1 MSLFGALKTGVTGL
15 TAQSSAM
22 SIISDNIANVNT
34 VGYKAGS
41 ASFSTLVTKQTS
53 STAYSSG
60 GVQCR
65 NRTGIDAQG
74 LLSGTTRSTDL
85 GISGNGFFVTT
96 TTSNPGA
103 EDLYSYTRAGSFEVD
118 ENGYLR
124 NANGAYL
131 QAWPLQAYDGSE
143 NASLVK
149 IGENMYMKAYSD
161 ETGSTV
167 YVNDNVIDST
177 NMKSINLNTI
187 GGTAQE
193 TQNIRFGANLPSDAP
208 VFNPAKPEE
217 GGRYSSAV
225 LVYDSLGNSHNVTMT
240 FTKVES
246 GAWSIDLEMPSG
258 AATLVTYSQS
268 EIVNDATPDVYSARA
283 QLEFTSIPTNHS
295 TIAMETNGTNYVFE
309 FTTDGT
315 TTYSPKANEK
325 VIAVDLS
332 SGVVTTADAVDKFS
346 KAIQANMP
354 GAARF
359 TVSSDGKSIQVE
371 QSNSGASV
379 KFNAGKCKA
388 VLQSIANP
396 DPVTNIATGEFELP
410 EIDWDI
416 KNTARVDFIGNKP
429 NDYLNKS
436 VTIGTNTYKFSNKD
450 AATSEGVVTVNISS
464 AIDRKTGTVNTVKLV
479 QLLKAKINDNE
490 PDYTRY
496 VASGSTLEI
505 NPTSTGANILVNS
518 GNSASVTFQNTNLA
532 AYVGQTIEIGDR
544 TNKLTETYEF
554 VDDPAMVSGTML
566 ANGNIAVNISGLT
579 EKDTTDA
586 LPIAVMNELYQTI
599 QTYYKNNSSI
609 ADLSNY
615 FQVSGATLVSTGDYL
630 IVDGNDTTVK
640 ANQATLDLSTF
651 NKFKDYDGHGVVIK
665 DVTYR
670 FTKFGETVAS
680 PLVTVDITDA
690 IESQIVTFKAN
701 PAANKTIVINGTTY
715 EFVNAGGTAT
725 GTNTAVEI
733 QGTLLATIEKLRDAA
748 GLPANSVAQDG
759 TDVKITLSDGDVTA
773 IDVKDIGTL
782 DETVNAV
789 KAMALL
795 GEMSGHSDAVN
806 GATMTLNC
814 YADAV
819 TFTTQPNDGTS
830 LNLNGTT
837 YTFKTTPGAA
847 HEVKI
852 VAGDIEQTLK
862 NLCAAAGLSTD
873 LVVQDGANWT
883 IKIDDT
889 VTSVSV
895 DTSGAT
901 VPQPFDT
908 NGVGKVS
915 NRKIVNQGFIATENT
930 EGVGGSLSIVG
941 KNNGKQ
947 INQPENTGLLAIT
960 NTFSFNNVDG
970 AQNGSKIAGVRF
982 NADGTPKEINMG
994 NVAIEW
1000 ANGAKDMTGN
1010 YYESSQINLYIGDTN
1025 TANGLTQ
1032 LAGKYTTNYTTQDGA
1047 KYGSYTGVSVSENGV
1062 VTAIFDNGETRA
1074 IAQIPIATFVD
1085 ANSLEA
1091 LTGNIWIETTASGN
1105 ATLRTAGE
1113 GGAGK
1118 ISASSLEDSTVD
1130 IASEFTDMITTQRA
1144 YSAASKIITTAD
1156 SMLEELLTIKR

>member
-85 GISGNGFFVTT
+85 AISGNGFFVTT

-416 KNTARVDFIGNKP
+416 KNTARVDFVSQKP
-429 NDYLNKS
+429 EDYLNKS
-436 VTIGTNTYKFSNKD
+436 VTIGSNTYNFSDTD
-450 AATSEGVVTVNISS
+450 AAKTEGVVTVNISS
-464 AIDRKTGTVNTVKLV
+464 AIDRRTGTVDTVKLV

-518 GNSASVTFQNTNLA
+518 GNSTSVTFRNTNLA
-532 AYVGQTIEIGDR
+532 AYVGQTIRIGDKA
-544 TNKLTETYEF
+544 NNLDKEF
-554 VDDPAMVSGTML
+554 EFTDNAGIVSGTML
-566 ANGNIAVNISGLT
+566 ANGNIAVNIADLK

-586 LPIAVMNELYQTI
+586 LPIAVMNALYQTI
-599 QTYYKNNSSI
+599 QTYYEKHDSI
-609 ADLSNY
+609 ENLSNY
-615 FQVSGATLVSTGDYL
+615 FQVSGSTLVSTGDFL
-630 IVDGNDTTVK
+630 ATTANTHTTVNVNK
-640 ANQATLDLSTF
+640 QTLTFTGTDAANFVGSTVGYDGKTYTF
-651 NKFKDYDGHGVVIK
+651 SKFKKTTGTQI
-665 DVTYR
+665 
-670 FTKFGETVAS
+670 
-680 PLVTVDITDA
+680 DITDA
-690 IESQIVTFKAN
+690 IQSQKLKFGTN
-701 PAANKTIVINGTTY
+701 PADGNSITI
-715 EFVNAGGTAT
+715 
-725 GTNTAVEI
+725 
-733 QGTLLATIEKLRDAA
+733 
-748 GLPANSVAQDG
+748 DG
-759 TDVKITLSDGDVTA
+759 K
-773 IDVKDIGTL
+773 
-782 DETVNAV
+782 
-789 KAMALL
+789 
-795 GEMSGHSDAVN
+795 
-806 GATMTLNC
+806 
-814 YADAV
+814 
-819 TFTTQPNDGTS
+819 
-830 LNLNGTT
+830 T
-837 YTFKTTPGAA
+837 YTFKTTPAAANDVQIGADA
-847 HEVKI
+847 KT
-852 VAGDIEQTLK
+852 TLA
-862 NLCAAAGLSTD
+862 NLCAAAGL
-873 LVVQDGANWT
+873 VAGAGVS
-883 IKIDDT
+883 IIDDT
-889 VTSVSV
+889 LTLSNGKIVEINTG
-895 DTSGAT
+895 TSGAT
-901 VPQPFDT
+901 LTELVSAEGVMTLFAEAIGKTEYQQGATLTLTKYGANPFDAAT
-908 NGVGKVS
+908 GAAAMGGVTTVAEDMISSKSTDG
-915 NRKIVNQGFIATENT
+915 IGA
-930 EGVGGSLSIVG
+930 GLSVVG

-947 INQPENTGLLAIT
+947 VNQPENTGLLVLT

-1047 KYGSYTGVSVSENGV
+1047 KYGSYTGVSVSENGI

>member
-34 VGYKAGS
+34 NGYKAGS

-167 YVNDNVIDST
+167 YVNDNVIDSK
-177 NMKSINLNTI
+177 NLKSINLNTI

-208 VFNPAKPEE
+208 VYDPAKPED

-268 EIVNDATPDVYSARA
+268 EVVNDATPDVYSARA
-283 QLEFTSIPTNHS
+283 QLEFTAIPTNHS

-359 TVSSDGKSIQVE
+359 SVSSDGQSIQVE
-371 QSNSGASV
+371 QSNSGAAV

-396 DPVTNIATGEFELP
+396 DPETNIATGEFELP

-416 KNTARVDFIGNKP
+416 KNTARVDFVSQKP
-429 NDYLNKS
+429 ADYLNKS
-436 VTIGTNTYKFSNKD
+436 VTIGTNTYKFSDTD
-450 AATSEGVVTVNISS
+450 AAKSEGVVTVNISS

-532 AYVGQTIEIGDR
+532 AYVGQTVEIGDR
-544 TNKLTETYEF
+544 RNNLTEKYEF
-554 VDDPAMVSGTML
+554 VDDAAMVSGTML
-566 ANGNIAVNISGLT
+566 ASGNIAVNIADLK
-579 EKDTTDA
+579 EKDLTDA
-586 LPIAVMNELYQTI
+586 LPIAVMNELYQTVR
-599 QTYYKNNSSI
+599 TYYKNNPSI
-609 ADLSNY
+609 ENLSNY
-615 FQVSGATLVSTGDYL
+615 FQVSGATLVSSGDFL
-630 IVDGNDTTVK
+630 IVDGNDTTVN
-640 ANQATLDLSTF
+640 ANQATFSLVGN
-651 NKFKDYDGHGVVIK
+651 NKWTAYDGHGVNIN
-665 DVTYR
+665 DTAYY
-670 FTKFGETVAS
+670 FTKFGATSATG
-680 PLVTVDITDA
+680 VTVDITDA
-690 IESQIVTFKAN
+690 IESQIVTFNAT
-701 PAANKTIVINGTTY
+701 PTAGKTIAINGTTY

-759 TDVKITLSDGDVTA
+759 ANVKITLSDGDVTS
-773 IDVKDIGTL
+773 IDVKDSGGAL

-806 GATMTLNC
+806 GATMTLAR
-814 YADAV
+814 YA
-819 TFTTQPNDGTS
+819 
-830 LNLNGTT
+830 
-837 YTFKTTPGAA
+837 
-847 HEVKI
+847 
-852 VAGDIEQTLK
+852 
-862 NLCAAAGLSTD
+862 
-873 LVVQDGANWT
+873 
-883 IKIDDT
+883 
-889 VTSVSV
+889 
-895 DTSGAT
+895 GAT
-901 VPQPFDT
+901 NAKPFT
-908 NGVGKVS
+908 GLGVGTIGNERTVQQ
-915 NRKIVNQGFIATENT
+915 NFIATEKT
-930 EGVGGSLSIVG
+930 EGVGTGLSVVG

-947 INQPENTGLLAIT
+947 INQPEDSGLLALT

-970 AQNGSKIAGVRF
+970 AQSGSKIAGVRF

-1047 KYGSYTGVSVSENGV
+1047 KYGSYTGVSVSEDGI

-1105 ATLRTAGE
+1105 ATLRTAGD
-1113 GGAGK
+1113 GGAGT
-1118 ISASSLEDSTVD
+1118 IAASSLEDSTVD

>member
-416 KNTARVDFIGNKP
+416 KNTARVDFVSQKP
-429 NDYLNKS
+429 EDYLNKS
-436 VTIGTNTYKFSNKD
+436 VTIGSNTYNFSDTD
-450 AATSEGVVTVNISS
+450 AAKTEGIVTVNISS
-464 AIDRKTGTVNTVKLV
+464 AIDRRTGTVDTVKLV

-518 GNSASVTFQNTNLA
+518 GNSTSVTFRNTNLA
-532 AYVGQTIEIGDR
+532 AYVGQTIRIGDKA
-544 TNKLTETYEF
+544 NNLDKEF
-554 VDDPAMVSGTML
+554 EFTDNAGIVSGTML
-566 ANGNIAVNISGLT
+566 ANGNIAVNIADLT

-586 LPIAVMNELYQTI
+586 LPIAVMNALYQTI
-599 QTYYKNNSSI
+599 QTYYEKHDSI
-609 ADLSNY
+609 ENLSNY
-615 FQVSGATLVSTGDYL
+615 FQVSGSTLVSTGDFL
-630 IVDGNDTTVK
+630 ATTANTDTTVNVNQQTLTFTGTDA
-640 ANQATLDLSTF
+640 ANFVGSTVGYDGKNYTF
-651 NKFKDYDGHGVVIK
+651 SKFKKTTGTQI
-665 DVTYR
+665 
-670 FTKFGETVAS
+670 
-680 PLVTVDITDA
+680 DITDA
-690 IESQIVTFKAN
+690 IQSQKLKFGAN
-701 PAANKTIVINGTTY
+701 PT
-715 EFVNAGGTAT
+715 
-725 GTNTAVEI
+725 
-733 QGTLLATIEKLRDAA
+733 
-748 GLPANSVAQDG
+748 DG
-759 TDVKITLSDGDVTA
+759 QKITIDG
-773 IDVKDIGTL
+773 K
-782 DETVNAV
+782 
-789 KAMALL
+789 
-795 GEMSGHSDAVN
+795 
-806 GATMTLNC
+806 
-814 YADAV
+814 
-819 TFTTQPNDGTS
+819 
-830 LNLNGTT
+830 T
-837 YTFKTTPGAA
+837 YTFKTTPAA
-847 HEVKI
+847 ANDVQIRADAKT
-852 VAGDIEQTLK
+852 TLA
-862 NLCAAAGLSTD
+862 NLCAAAGL
-873 LVVQDGANWT
+873 VAGAGVS
-883 IKIDDT
+883 IIDDT
-889 VTSVSV
+889 LTLSNGKIVEINTG
-895 DTSGAT
+895 TSGAT
-901 VPQPFDT
+901 LTELVSAEGVMTLFAEAIGKTEYQQGATLTLTKYGANPFDAAT
-908 NGVGKVS
+908 GAAAMGGVTTVAEDMISSKSTDG
-915 NRKIVNQGFIATENT
+915 IGA
-930 EGVGGSLSIVG
+930 GLSVVG

-947 INQPENTGLLAIT
+947 VNQPENTGLLVLT

>member
-85 GISGNGFFVTT
+85 AISGNGFFVTT

-416 KNTARVDFIGNKP
+416 KNTARVDFVSQKP
-429 NDYLNKS
+429 EDYLDKS
-436 VTIGTNTYKFSNKD
+436 VTIGSNTYYFSDTD
-450 AATSEGVVTVNISS
+450 AAKTEGIVTVNISS
-464 AIDRKTGTVNTVKLV
+464 AIDRRTGTVDTVKLV

-518 GNSASVTFQNTNLA
+518 GNSTSVTFRNTNLA
-532 AYVGQTIEIGDR
+532 AYVGQTIRIGDKA
-544 TNKLTETYEF
+544 NNLDKEF
-554 VDDPAMVSGTML
+554 EFTDNAGIVSGTML
-566 ANGNIAVNISGLT
+566 ANGNIAVNIADLT

-586 LPIAVMNELYQTI
+586 LPIAVMNALYQTI
-599 QTYYKNNSSI
+599 QTYYEKHDSI
-609 ADLSNY
+609 ENLSNY
-615 FQVSGATLVSTGDYL
+615 FQVSGSTLVSTGDFLATTANTDKNVNVNQQTLTFTGTDAANFVGSTVGY
-630 IVDGNDTTVK
+630 DGK
-640 ANQATLDLSTF
+640 KYTF
-651 NKFKDYDGHGVVIK
+651 SKFKKTTGTQI
-665 DVTYR
+665 
-670 FTKFGETVAS
+670 
-680 PLVTVDITDA
+680 DITDV
-690 IESQIVTFKAN
+690 IQSQKLKFGAN
-701 PAANKTIVINGTTY
+701 PADGNSITI
-715 EFVNAGGTAT
+715 
-725 GTNTAVEI
+725 
-733 QGTLLATIEKLRDAA
+733 
-748 GLPANSVAQDG
+748 DG
-759 TDVKITLSDGDVTA
+759 K
-773 IDVKDIGTL
+773 
-782 DETVNAV
+782 
-789 KAMALL
+789 
-795 GEMSGHSDAVN
+795 
-806 GATMTLNC
+806 
-814 YADAV
+814 
-819 TFTTQPNDGTS
+819 
-830 LNLNGTT
+830 T
-837 YTFKTTPGAA
+837 YTFKTTPAA
-847 HEVKI
+847 ANDVKI
-852 VAGDIEQTLK
+852 GGNEKETMA
-862 NLCAAAGLSTD
+862 NLCAAAGL
-873 LVVQDGANWT
+873 VAGAGVS
-883 IKIDDT
+883 IIDDT
-889 VTSVSV
+889 LTLSNGKIVEINTG
-895 DTSGAT
+895 TSGAT
-901 VPQPFDT
+901 LTELVSAEGVMTLFAEAIGKTEYQQGATLTLTKYGANPFDRANT
-908 NGVGKVS
+908 TGAADAGGVTTVAEEMISSK
-915 NRKIVNQGFIATENT
+915 NT
-930 EGVGGSLSIVG
+930 DGIGAGLSVVG

-947 INQPENTGLLAIT
+947 VNQPENTGLLVLT

-1047 KYGSYTGVSVSENGV
+1047 KYGSYTGVSVSENGI

>member
-118 ENGYLR
+118 KNGYLR

-416 KNTARVDFIGNKP
+416 KNTARVDFVSQKP
-429 NDYLNKS
+429 EDYLNKS
-436 VTIGTNTYKFSNKD
+436 VTIGSNTYNFSDTD
-450 AATSEGVVTVNISS
+450 AAKTEGIVTVNISS
-464 AIDRKTGTVNTVKLV
+464 AIDRRTGTVDTVKLV

-518 GNSASVTFQNTNLA
+518 GNSTSVTFRNTNLA
-532 AYVGQTIEIGDR
+532 AYVGQTIRIGDKA
-544 TNKLTETYEF
+544 NKLDKEF
-554 VDDPAMVSGTML
+554 EFTDNAGIVSGTML
-566 ANGNIAVNISGLT
+566 ANGNIAVNIADLT

-586 LPIAVMNELYQTI
+586 LPIAVMNALYQTI
-599 QTYYKNNSSI
+599 QTYYEKHDSI
-609 ADLSNY
+609 ENLSNY
-615 FQVSGATLVSTGDYL
+615 FQVSGSTLVSTGDFLATTANTDKTVNVNKQTLTFTGTDAANFVGSTVGY
-630 IVDGNDTTVK
+630 DGKTYTFSK
-640 ANQATLDLSTF
+640 F
-651 NKFKDYDGHGVVIK
+651 NKTTGTQI
-665 DVTYR
+665 
-670 FTKFGETVAS
+670 
-680 PLVTVDITDA
+680 DITDA
-690 IESQIVTFKAN
+690 IQSQKLKFGAN
-701 PAANKTIVINGTTY
+701 PADGNSITI
-715 EFVNAGGTAT
+715 
-725 GTNTAVEI
+725 
-733 QGTLLATIEKLRDAA
+733 
-748 GLPANSVAQDG
+748 DG
-759 TDVKITLSDGDVTA
+759 K
-773 IDVKDIGTL
+773 
-782 DETVNAV
+782 
-789 KAMALL
+789 
-795 GEMSGHSDAVN
+795 
-806 GATMTLNC
+806 
-814 YADAV
+814 
-819 TFTTQPNDGTS
+819 
-830 LNLNGTT
+830 T
-837 YTFKTTPGAA
+837 YTFKTTPAAANDVQIGADA
-847 HEVKI
+847 KT
-852 VAGDIEQTLK
+852 TLA
-862 NLCAAAGLSTD
+862 NLCAAAGL
-873 LVVQDGANWT
+873 VAGAGVS
-883 IKIDDT
+883 IIDDT
-889 VTSVSV
+889 LTLSNGKIVEINTG
-895 DTSGAT
+895 TSGAT
-901 VPQPFDT
+901 LTELVSAEGVMTLFAEAIGKTEYQKGATLTLTKYGANPFDAAT
-908 NGVGKVS
+908 GAAAMGGVTTVAEDMISSKSTDG
-915 NRKIVNQGFIATENT
+915 IGA
-930 EGVGGSLSIVG
+930 GLSVVG

-947 INQPENTGLLAIT
+947 VNQPENTGLLVLT

>member
-85 GISGNGFFVTT
+85 AISGNGFFVTT

-131 QAWPLQAYDGSE
+131 QAWPLQAFDGSE

-167 YVNDNVIDST
+167 YVNDNVIDSK

-193 TQNIRFGANLPSDAP
+193 TKNIRFGANLPSDAP
-208 VFNPAKPEE
+208 VYDPAKPEE

-268 EIVNDATPDVYSARA
+268 EVVNDATPDVYSARA

-325 VIAVDLS
+325 VIAVDIS
-332 SGVVTTADAVDKFS
+332 SGVVTTADAVDKFN

-354 GAARF
+354 SAARF

-371 QSNSGASV
+371 QSNSGAAV

-396 DPVTNIATGEFELP
+396 DPETNIATGIFELP

-416 KNTARVDFIGNKP
+416 KNTARVDFVSDKP
-429 NDYLNKS
+429 ADYLNKS
-436 VTIGTNTYKFSNKD
+436 VTIGTNTYKFSETD
-450 AATSEGVVTVNISS
+450 AAKSEGVVTVNISS
-464 AIDRKTGTVNTVKLV
+464 AIDKKTGTVNTVKLV

-518 GNSASVTFQNTNLA
+518 GNSTSVTFQNTNLA
-532 AYVGQTIEIGDR
+532 AYVGQTIRIGDK
-544 TNKLTETYEF
+544 TNNLDLEF
-554 VDDPAMVSGTML
+554 EFTDNTGIVSGTML
-566 ANGNIAVNISGLT
+566 ANGNIAVNIADLT

-586 LPIAVMNELYQTI
+586 LPIAVMNALYQTI
-599 QTYYKNNSSI
+599 QTYYDKHESI
-609 ADLSNY
+609 ENLSNY
-615 FQVSGATLVSTGDYL
+615 FQVSGATLVSTGDF
-630 IVDGNDTTVK
+630 
-640 ANQATLDLSTF
+640 LSTGTTTDATVQVNQQTLTF
-651 NKFKDYDGHGVVIK
+651 NGTDAANYVGNNSKVGYNGE
-665 DVTYR
+665 TYT
-670 FTKFGETVAS
+670 FSKFGAT
-680 PLVTVDITDA
+680 TGTNIDITDA
-690 IESQIVTFKAN
+690 IQSQTLKF
-701 PAANKTIVINGTTY
+701 
-715 EFVNAGGTAT
+715 
-725 GTNTAVEI
+725 GTNPTDG
-733 QGTLLATIEKLRDAA
+733 QTI
-748 GLPANSVAQDG
+748 
-759 TDVKITLSDGDVTA
+759 T
-773 IDVKDIGTL
+773 IG
-782 DETVNAV
+782 
-789 KAMALL
+789 
-795 GEMSGHSDAVN
+795 
-806 GATMTLNC
+806 
-814 YADAV
+814 
-819 TFTTQPNDGTS
+819 
-830 LNLNGTT
+830 GTT
-837 YTFKTTPGAA
+837 YTFKTTPAAANDVEIGADA
-847 HEVKI
+847 KT
-852 VAGDIEQTLK
+852 TLA
-862 NLCAAAGLSTD
+862 NLCAAAGLVAGTGVS
-873 LVVQDGANWT
+873 
-883 IKIDDT
+883 IIDDT
-889 VTSVSV
+889 LTLSNGKIVEI
-895 DTSGAT
+895 DAGTSGAT
-901 VPQPFDT
+901 LTELVSAEGVMTLFAEAIGKTDYQQGATLTLTKYGANPFD
-908 NGVGKVS
+908 GA
-915 NRKIVNQGFIATENT
+915 ATTGAATAGAATTVDEAMIST
-930 EGVGGSLSIVG
+930 ASTTGIGAGLSVVG

-947 INQPENTGLLAIT
+947 VNQPENTGLLAIT

-970 AQNGSKIAGVRF
+970 AQSGSKIAGVRF

-1047 KYGSYTGVSVSENGV
+1047 KYGSYTGVSVSEDGI

-1113 GGAGK
+1113 GGAGT

>member
-85 GISGNGFFVTT
+85 AISGNGFFVTT

-325 VIAVDLS
+325 VIAVDIS

-416 KNTARVDFIGNKP
+416 KNTARVDFVSQKP
-429 NDYLNKS
+429 EDYLNKS
-436 VTIGTNTYKFSNKD
+436 VTIGSNTYNFSDTD
-450 AATSEGVVTVNISS
+450 AAKTEGIVTVNISS
-464 AIDRKTGTVNTVKLV
+464 AIDRRTGTVDTVKLV

-518 GNSASVTFQNTNLA
+518 GNSTSVTFRNTNLA
-532 AYVGQTIEIGDR
+532 AYVGQTIRIGDKA
-544 TNKLTETYEF
+544 NNLDKEF
-554 VDDPAMVSGTML
+554 EFTDNAGIVSGTML
-566 ANGNIAVNISGLT
+566 ANGNIAVNIADLT

-586 LPIAVMNELYQTI
+586 LPIAVMNALYQTI
-599 QTYYKNNSSI
+599 QTYYEKHDSI
-609 ADLSNY
+609 ENLSNY
-615 FQVSGATLVSTGDYL
+615 FQVSGSTLVSTGDFL
-630 IVDGNDTTVK
+630 ATTANTDTTVNVNQQTLTFTGTDA
-640 ANQATLDLSTF
+640 ANFVGSTVGYDGKTYTF
-651 NKFKDYDGHGVVIK
+651 SKFKKTTGTQI
-665 DVTYR
+665 
-670 FTKFGETVAS
+670 
-680 PLVTVDITDA
+680 DITDA
-690 IESQIVTFKAN
+690 IQSQKLKFGAN
-701 PAANKTIVINGTTY
+701 PADGNSITI
-715 EFVNAGGTAT
+715 
-725 GTNTAVEI
+725 
-733 QGTLLATIEKLRDAA
+733 
-748 GLPANSVAQDG
+748 DG
-759 TDVKITLSDGDVTA
+759 K
-773 IDVKDIGTL
+773 
-782 DETVNAV
+782 
-789 KAMALL
+789 
-795 GEMSGHSDAVN
+795 
-806 GATMTLNC
+806 
-814 YADAV
+814 
-819 TFTTQPNDGTS
+819 
-830 LNLNGTT
+830 T
-837 YTFKTTPGAA
+837 YTFKTTPAAANDVQIGADA
-847 HEVKI
+847 KT
-852 VAGDIEQTLK
+852 TLA
-862 NLCAAAGLSTD
+862 NLCAAAGL
-873 LVVQDGANWT
+873 VAGAGVS
-883 IKIDDT
+883 IIDDT
-889 VTSVSV
+889 LTLSNGKIVEINTG
-895 DTSGAT
+895 TSGAT
-901 VPQPFDT
+901 LTELVSAEGVMTLFAEAIGKTEYQQGATLTLTKYGANPFDAAT
-908 NGVGKVS
+908 GAAAMGGVTTVAEDMISSKSTDG
-915 NRKIVNQGFIATENT
+915 IGA
-930 EGVGGSLSIVG
+930 GLSVVG

-947 INQPENTGLLAIT
+947 VNQPENTGLLVLT

-1047 KYGSYTGVSVSENGV
+1047 KYGSYTGVSVSENGI

>member
-416 KNTARVDFIGNKP
+416 KNTARVDFVSQKP
-429 NDYLNKS
+429 EDYLNKS
-436 VTIGTNTYKFSNKD
+436 VTIGSNTYNFSDTD
-450 AATSEGVVTVNISS
+450 AAKTEGIVTVNISS
-464 AIDRKTGTVNTVKLV
+464 AIDRRTGTVDTVKLV

-518 GNSASVTFQNTNLA
+518 GNSTSVTFRNTNLA
-532 AYVGQTIEIGDR
+532 AYVGQTIRIGDKA
-544 TNKLTETYEF
+544 NNLDKEF
-554 VDDPAMVSGTML
+554 EFTDNAGIVSGTML
-566 ANGNIAVNISGLT
+566 ANGNIAVNIADLT

-586 LPIAVMNELYQTI
+586 LPIAVMNALYQTI
-599 QTYYKNNSSI
+599 QTYYEKHDSI
-609 ADLSNY
+609 ENLSNY
-615 FQVSGATLVSTGDYL
+615 FQVSGSTLVSTGDFL
-630 IVDGNDTTVK
+630 ATTANTDTTVNVNQQTLTFTGTDA
-640 ANQATLDLSTF
+640 ANFVGSTVGYDGKTYTF
-651 NKFKDYDGHGVVIK
+651 SKFKKTTGTQI
-665 DVTYR
+665 
-670 FTKFGETVAS
+670 
-680 PLVTVDITDA
+680 DITDA
-690 IESQIVTFKAN
+690 IQSQKLKFGAN
-701 PAANKTIVINGTTY
+701 PADGNSITI
-715 EFVNAGGTAT
+715 
-725 GTNTAVEI
+725 
-733 QGTLLATIEKLRDAA
+733 
-748 GLPANSVAQDG
+748 DG
-759 TDVKITLSDGDVTA
+759 K
-773 IDVKDIGTL
+773 
-782 DETVNAV
+782 
-789 KAMALL
+789 
-795 GEMSGHSDAVN
+795 
-806 GATMTLNC
+806 
-814 YADAV
+814 
-819 TFTTQPNDGTS
+819 
-830 LNLNGTT
+830 T
-837 YTFKTTPGAA
+837 YTFKTTPAAANDVQIGADA
-847 HEVKI
+847 KT
-852 VAGDIEQTLK
+852 TLA
-862 NLCAAAGLSTD
+862 NLCAAAGL
-873 LVVQDGANWT
+873 VAGAGVS
-883 IKIDDT
+883 IIDDT
-889 VTSVSV
+889 LTLSNGKIVEINTG
-895 DTSGAT
+895 TSGAT
-901 VPQPFDT
+901 LTELVSAEGVMTLFAEAIGKTEYQQGATLTLTKYGANPFDAAT
-908 NGVGKVS
+908 GAAAMGGVTTVAEDMISSKSTDG
-915 NRKIVNQGFIATENT
+915 IGA
-930 EGVGGSLSIVG
+930 GLSVVG

-947 INQPENTGLLAIT
+947 VNQPENTGLLVLT

-1047 KYGSYTGVSVSENGV
+1047 KYGSYTGVSVSENGI

>member
-85 GISGNGFFVTT
+85 AISGNGFFVTT

-416 KNTARVDFIGNKP
+416 KNTARVDFVSQKP
-429 NDYLNKS
+429 EDYLNKS
-436 VTIGTNTYKFSNKD
+436 VTIGSNTYNFSDTD
-450 AATSEGVVTVNISS
+450 AAKTEGIVTVNISS
-464 AIDRKTGTVNTVKLV
+464 AIDRRTGTVDTVKLV

-518 GNSASVTFQNTNLA
+518 GNSTSVTFRNTNLA
-532 AYVGQTIEIGDR
+532 AYVGQTIRIGDKA
-544 TNKLTETYEF
+544 NNLDKEF
-554 VDDPAMVSGTML
+554 EFTDNAGIVSGTML
-566 ANGNIAVNISGLT
+566 ANGNIAVNIADLT

-586 LPIAVMNELYQTI
+586 LPIAVMNALYQTI
-599 QTYYKNNSSI
+599 QTYYEKHDSI
-609 ADLSNY
+609 ENLSNY
-615 FQVSGATLVSTGDYL
+615 FQVSGSTLVSTGDFL
-630 IVDGNDTTVK
+630 ATTANTDTTVNVNQQTLTFTGTDA
-640 ANQATLDLSTF
+640 ANFVGSTVGYDGKTYTF
-651 NKFKDYDGHGVVIK
+651 SKFKKTTGTQI
-665 DVTYR
+665 
-670 FTKFGETVAS
+670 
-680 PLVTVDITDA
+680 DITDA
-690 IESQIVTFKAN
+690 IQSQKLKFGAN
-701 PAANKTIVINGTTY
+701 PADGNSITI
-715 EFVNAGGTAT
+715 
-725 GTNTAVEI
+725 
-733 QGTLLATIEKLRDAA
+733 
-748 GLPANSVAQDG
+748 DG
-759 TDVKITLSDGDVTA
+759 K
-773 IDVKDIGTL
+773 
-782 DETVNAV
+782 
-789 KAMALL
+789 
-795 GEMSGHSDAVN
+795 
-806 GATMTLNC
+806 
-814 YADAV
+814 
-819 TFTTQPNDGTS
+819 
-830 LNLNGTT
+830 T
-837 YTFKTTPGAA
+837 YTFKTTPAAANDVQIGADA
-847 HEVKI
+847 KT
-852 VAGDIEQTLK
+852 TLA
-862 NLCAAAGLSTD
+862 NLCAAAGL
-873 LVVQDGANWT
+873 VAGAGVS
-883 IKIDDT
+883 IIDDT
-889 VTSVSV
+889 LTLSNGKIVEINTG
-895 DTSGAT
+895 TSGAT
-901 VPQPFDT
+901 LT
-908 NGVGKVS
+908 ELVS
-915 NRKIVNQGFIATENT
+915 A
-930 EGVGGSLSIVG
+930 EGVMTLFAEAIGKTEYQQGATLTLTKYGANPFNAATGAAAMGGVTTVAEDMISSKSTDGIGAGLSVVG

-947 INQPENTGLLAIT
+947 VNQPENTGLLVLT

>member
-416 KNTARVDFIGNKP
+416 KNTARVDFVSQKP
-429 NDYLNKS
+429 EDYLNKS
-436 VTIGTNTYKFSNKD
+436 VTIGSNTYNFSDTD
-450 AATSEGVVTVNISS
+450 AAKTEGIVTVNISS
-464 AIDRKTGTVNTVKLV
+464 AIDRRTGTVDTVKLV

-518 GNSASVTFQNTNLA
+518 GNSTSVTFRNTNLA
-532 AYVGQTIEIGDR
+532 AYVGQTIRIGDKA
-544 TNKLTETYEF
+544 NNLDKEF
-554 VDDPAMVSGTML
+554 EFTDNAGIVSGTML
-566 ANGNIAVNISGLT
+566 ANGNIAVNIADLT

-586 LPIAVMNELYQTI
+586 LPIAVMNALYQTI
-599 QTYYKNNSSI
+599 QTYYEKHDSI
-609 ADLSNY
+609 ENLSNY
-615 FQVSGATLVSTGDYL
+615 FQVSGSTLVSTGDFL
-630 IVDGNDTTVK
+630 ATTANTDTTVNVNQQTLTFTGTDA
-640 ANQATLDLSTF
+640 ANFVGSTVGYDGKTYTF
-651 NKFKDYDGHGVVIK
+651 SKFKKTTGTQI
-665 DVTYR
+665 
-670 FTKFGETVAS
+670 
-680 PLVTVDITDA
+680 DITDA
-690 IESQIVTFKAN
+690 IQSQKLKFGAN
-701 PAANKTIVINGTTY
+701 PADGNSITI
-715 EFVNAGGTAT
+715 
-725 GTNTAVEI
+725 
-733 QGTLLATIEKLRDAA
+733 
-748 GLPANSVAQDG
+748 DG
-759 TDVKITLSDGDVTA
+759 K
-773 IDVKDIGTL
+773 
-782 DETVNAV
+782 
-789 KAMALL
+789 
-795 GEMSGHSDAVN
+795 
-806 GATMTLNC
+806 
-814 YADAV
+814 
-819 TFTTQPNDGTS
+819 
-830 LNLNGTT
+830 T
-837 YTFKTTPGAA
+837 YTFKTTPAAANDVQIGADA
-847 HEVKI
+847 KT
-852 VAGDIEQTLK
+852 TLA
-862 NLCAAAGLSTD
+862 NLCAAAGL
-873 LVVQDGANWT
+873 VAGAGVS
-883 IKIDDT
+883 IIDDT
-889 VTSVSV
+889 LTLSNGKIVEINTG
-895 DTSGAT
+895 TSGAT
-901 VPQPFDT
+901 LTELVSAEGVMTLFAEAIGKTEYQQGATLTLTKYGANPFDAAT
-908 NGVGKVS
+908 GAAAMGGVTTVAEDMISSKSTDG
-915 NRKIVNQGFIATENT
+915 IGA
-930 EGVGGSLSIVG
+930 GLSVVG

-947 INQPENTGLLAIT
+947 VNQPENTGLLVLT

>member
-85 GISGNGFFVTT
+85 AISGNGFFVTT

-429 NDYLNKS
+429 NDYLNKA

-544 TNKLTETYEF
+544 TNKLTEKYKF

-566 ANGNIAVNISGLT
+566 ANGNIAVNIADLK
-579 EKDTTDA
+579 EKDLTDA
-586 LPIAVMNELYQTI
+586 LPIAVMNELYQTV

-609 ADLSNY
+609 EDLSNY
-615 FQVSGATLVSTGDYL
+615 FQVSGATLVSSGDFL
-630 IVDGNDTTVK
+630 IVDGTDTKVD
-640 ANQATLDLSTF
+640 ANQATFSLTGN
-651 NKFKDYDGHGVVIK
+651 NKWTAYNGHGVTIN
-665 DVTYR
+665 DTNYY
-670 FTKFGETVAS
+670 FTKFGATSATG
-680 PLVTVDITDA
+680 VTVDTTDA
-690 IESQIVTFKAN
+690 IESQIVTFNAN

-748 GLPANSVAQDG
+748 GLPANSVAQDR

-773 IDVKDIGTL
+773 IDVKGSGGVL

-806 GATMTLNC
+806 GATMTLAR
-814 YADAV
+814 YA
-819 TFTTQPNDGTS
+819 
-830 LNLNGTT
+830 
-837 YTFKTTPGAA
+837 
-847 HEVKI
+847 
-852 VAGDIEQTLK
+852 
-862 NLCAAAGLSTD
+862 
-873 LVVQDGANWT
+873 
-883 IKIDDT
+883 
-889 VTSVSV
+889 
-895 DTSGAT
+895 GAT
-901 VPQPFDT
+901 NAKPFAKL
-908 NGVGKVS
+908 GVGSIENESTVQQK
-915 NRKIVNQGFIATENT
+915 FISTEKT
-930 EGVGGSLSIVG
+930 EGVGAGLSVVG

-947 INQPENTGLLAIT
+947 INQPENSGLLALT

-970 AQNGSKIAGVRF
+970 AQSGSKIAGVRF

-1010 YYESSQINLYIGDTN
+1010 YYESSQINLYIGDAN

>member
-416 KNTARVDFIGNKP
+416 KNTARVDFVSQKP
-429 NDYLNKS
+429 EDYLNKS
-436 VTIGTNTYKFSNKD
+436 VTIGSNTYNFSDTD
-450 AATSEGVVTVNISS
+450 AAKTEGIVTVNISS
-464 AIDRKTGTVNTVKLV
+464 AIDRRTGTVDTVKLV

-490 PDYTRY
+490 PNYTRY

-518 GNSASVTFQNTNLA
+518 GNSTSVTFRNTNLA
-532 AYVGQTIEIGDR
+532 AYVGQTIRIGDKA
-544 TNKLTETYEF
+544 NNLDKEF
-554 VDDPAMVSGTML
+554 EFTDNAGIVSGTML
-566 ANGNIAVNISGLT
+566 ANGNIAVNIADLT

-586 LPIAVMNELYQTI
+586 LPIAVMNALYQTI
-599 QTYYKNNSSI
+599 QTYYEKHDSI
-609 ADLSNY
+609 ENLSNY
-615 FQVSGATLVSTGDYL
+615 FQVSGSTLVSTGDFLATTANTDKTVNVNKQTLTFTGTDAANFVGSTVGY
-630 IVDGNDTTVK
+630 DGKTYTFSK
-640 ANQATLDLSTF
+640 F
-651 NKFKDYDGHGVVIK
+651 NKTTGTQI
-665 DVTYR
+665 
-670 FTKFGETVAS
+670 
-680 PLVTVDITDA
+680 DITDA
-690 IESQIVTFKAN
+690 IQSQKLKFGAN
-701 PAANKTIVINGTTY
+701 PADGNSITI
-715 EFVNAGGTAT
+715 
-725 GTNTAVEI
+725 
-733 QGTLLATIEKLRDAA
+733 
-748 GLPANSVAQDG
+748 DG
-759 TDVKITLSDGDVTA
+759 K
-773 IDVKDIGTL
+773 
-782 DETVNAV
+782 
-789 KAMALL
+789 
-795 GEMSGHSDAVN
+795 
-806 GATMTLNC
+806 
-814 YADAV
+814 
-819 TFTTQPNDGTS
+819 
-830 LNLNGTT
+830 T
-837 YTFKTTPGAA
+837 YTFKTTPAAANDVQIGADA
-847 HEVKI
+847 KT
-852 VAGDIEQTLK
+852 TLA
-862 NLCAAAGLSTD
+862 NLCAAAGL
-873 LVVQDGANWT
+873 VAGAGVS
-883 IKIDDT
+883 IIDDT
-889 VTSVSV
+889 LTLSNGKIVEINTG
-895 DTSGAT
+895 TSGAT
-901 VPQPFDT
+901 LTELVSAEGVMTLFAEAIGKTEYQKGATLTLTKYGANPFDAAT
-908 NGVGKVS
+908 GAAAMGGVTTVAEDMISSKSTDG
-915 NRKIVNQGFIATENT
+915 IGA
-930 EGVGGSLSIVG
+930 GLSVVG

-947 INQPENTGLLAIT
+947 VNQPENTGLLVLT

-1047 KYGSYTGVSVSENGV
+1047 KYGSYTGVSVSENGI

>member
-416 KNTARVDFIGNKP
+416 KNTARVDFVSQKP
-429 NDYLNKS
+429 EDYLNKS
-436 VTIGTNTYKFSNKD
+436 VTIGSNTYNFSDTD
-450 AATSEGVVTVNISS
+450 AAKTEGIVTVNISS
-464 AIDRKTGTVNTVKLV
+464 AIDRRTGTVDTVKLV

-518 GNSASVTFQNTNLA
+518 GNSTSVTFRNTNLA
-532 AYVGQTIEIGDR
+532 AYVGQTIRIGDKA
-544 TNKLTETYEF
+544 NNLDKEF
-554 VDDPAMVSGTML
+554 EFTDNAGIVSGTML
-566 ANGNIAVNISGLT
+566 ANGNIAVNIADLT

-586 LPIAVMNELYQTI
+586 LPIAVMNALYQTI
-599 QTYYKNNSSI
+599 QTYYEKHESI
-609 ADLSNY
+609 ENLSNY
-615 FQVSGATLVSTGDYL
+615 FQVSGSTLVSTGDFLATTANTDKTVNVNQQTLTFTGTDAANFVGSTVGY
-630 IVDGNDTTVK
+630 DGKTY
-640 ANQATLDLSTF
+640 TF
-651 NKFKDYDGHGVVIK
+651 SKFKKTTGTQI
-665 DVTYR
+665 
-670 FTKFGETVAS
+670 
-680 PLVTVDITDA
+680 DITDA
-690 IESQIVTFKAN
+690 IQSQKLKFGTN
-701 PAANKTIVINGTTY
+701 PADGNSITI
-715 EFVNAGGTAT
+715 
-725 GTNTAVEI
+725 
-733 QGTLLATIEKLRDAA
+733 
-748 GLPANSVAQDG
+748 DG
-759 TDVKITLSDGDVTA
+759 K
-773 IDVKDIGTL
+773 
-782 DETVNAV
+782 
-789 KAMALL
+789 
-795 GEMSGHSDAVN
+795 
-806 GATMTLNC
+806 
-814 YADAV
+814 
-819 TFTTQPNDGTS
+819 
-830 LNLNGTT
+830 T
-837 YTFKTTPGAA
+837 YTFKTTPAAANDVQIGADA
-847 HEVKI
+847 KT
-852 VAGDIEQTLK
+852 TLA
-862 NLCAAAGLSTD
+862 NLCAAAGL
-873 LVVQDGANWT
+873 VAGAGVS
-883 IKIDDT
+883 IIDDT
-889 VTSVSV
+889 LTLSNGKIVEINTG
-895 DTSGAT
+895 TSGAT
-901 VPQPFDT
+901 LTELVSAEGVMTLFAEAIGKTEYQQGATLTLTKYGANPFDAAT
-908 NGVGKVS
+908 GAAAMGGVTTVAEDMISSKSTDG
-915 NRKIVNQGFIATENT
+915 IGA
-930 EGVGGSLSIVG
+930 GLSVVG

-947 INQPENTGLLAIT
+947 VNQPENTGLLVLT

-1047 KYGSYTGVSVSENGV
+1047 KYGSYTGVSVSENGI

>member
-85 GISGNGFFVTT
+85 AISGNGFFVTT

-416 KNTARVDFIGNKP
+416 KNTARVDFVSQKP
-429 NDYLNKS
+429 EDYLNKS
-436 VTIGTNTYKFSNKD
+436 VTIGSNTYNFSDTD
-450 AATSEGVVTVNISS
+450 AAKTEGIVTVNISS
-464 AIDRKTGTVNTVKLV
+464 AIDRRTGTVDTVKLV

-518 GNSASVTFQNTNLA
+518 GNSTSVTFRNTNLA
-532 AYVGQTIEIGDR
+532 AYVGQTIRIGDKA
-544 TNKLTETYEF
+544 NNLDKEF
-554 VDDPAMVSGTML
+554 EFTDNAGIVSGTML
-566 ANGNIAVNISGLT
+566 ANGNIAVNIADLT

-586 LPIAVMNELYQTI
+586 LPIAVMNALYQTI
-599 QTYYKNNSSI
+599 QTYYEKHDSI
-609 ADLSNY
+609 ENLSNY
-615 FQVSGATLVSTGDYL
+615 FQVSGSTLVSTGDFLATTANTDKNVNVNQQTLTFTGTDAANFVGSTVGY
-630 IVDGNDTTVK
+630 DGK
-640 ANQATLDLSTF
+640 KYTF
-651 NKFKDYDGHGVVIK
+651 SKFKKTTGTQI
-665 DVTYR
+665 
-670 FTKFGETVAS
+670 
-680 PLVTVDITDA
+680 DITDV
-690 IESQIVTFKAN
+690 IQSQKLKFGAN
-701 PAANKTIVINGTTY
+701 PADGNSITI
-715 EFVNAGGTAT
+715 
-725 GTNTAVEI
+725 
-733 QGTLLATIEKLRDAA
+733 
-748 GLPANSVAQDG
+748 DG
-759 TDVKITLSDGDVTA
+759 K
-773 IDVKDIGTL
+773 
-782 DETVNAV
+782 
-789 KAMALL
+789 
-795 GEMSGHSDAVN
+795 
-806 GATMTLNC
+806 
-814 YADAV
+814 
-819 TFTTQPNDGTS
+819 
-830 LNLNGTT
+830 T
-837 YTFKTTPGAA
+837 YTFKTTPAA
-847 HEVKI
+847 ANDVKI
-852 VAGDIEQTLK
+852 GGNEKETMA
-862 NLCAAAGLSTD
+862 NLCAAAGL
-873 LVVQDGANWT
+873 VAGAGVS
-883 IKIDDT
+883 IIDDT
-889 VTSVSV
+889 LTLSNGKIVEINTG
-895 DTSGAT
+895 TSGAT
-901 VPQPFDT
+901 LTELVSAEGVMTLFAEAIGKTEYQQGATLTLTKYGANPFDRANT
-908 NGVGKVS
+908 TGAADAGGVTTVAEEMISSK
-915 NRKIVNQGFIATENT
+915 NT
-930 EGVGGSLSIVG
+930 DGIGAGLSVVG

-947 INQPENTGLLAIT
+947 VNQPENTGLLVLT

>member
-416 KNTARVDFIGNKP
+416 KNTARVDFVSQKP
-429 NDYLNKS
+429 EDYLNKS
-436 VTIGTNTYKFSNKD
+436 VTIGSNTYNFSDTD
-450 AATSEGVVTVNISS
+450 AAKTEGIVTVNISS
-464 AIDRKTGTVNTVKLV
+464 AIDRRTGTVDTVKLV

-518 GNSASVTFQNTNLA
+518 GNSTSVTFRNTNLA
-532 AYVGQTIEIGDR
+532 AYVGQTIRIGDKA
-544 TNKLTETYEF
+544 NNLDKEF
-554 VDDPAMVSGTML
+554 EFTDNAGIVSGTML
-566 ANGNIAVNISGLT
+566 ANGNIAVNIADLT

-586 LPIAVMNELYQTI
+586 LPIAVMNALYQTI
-599 QTYYKNNSSI
+599 QTYYEKHESI
-609 ADLSNY
+609 ENLSNY
-615 FQVSGATLVSTGDYL
+615 FQVSGSTLVSTGDFL
-630 IVDGNDTTVK
+630 ATTANTDTTVNVNQQTLTFTGTDA
-640 ANQATLDLSTF
+640 ANFVGSTVGYDGKTYTFSKF
-651 NKFKDYDGHGVVIK
+651 NKTTGTQI
-665 DVTYR
+665 
-670 FTKFGETVAS
+670 
-680 PLVTVDITDA
+680 DITDA
-690 IESQIVTFKAN
+690 IQSQKLKFGAN
-701 PAANKTIVINGTTY
+701 PADGNSITI
-715 EFVNAGGTAT
+715 
-725 GTNTAVEI
+725 
-733 QGTLLATIEKLRDAA
+733 
-748 GLPANSVAQDG
+748 DG
-759 TDVKITLSDGDVTA
+759 K
-773 IDVKDIGTL
+773 
-782 DETVNAV
+782 
-789 KAMALL
+789 
-795 GEMSGHSDAVN
+795 
-806 GATMTLNC
+806 
-814 YADAV
+814 
-819 TFTTQPNDGTS
+819 
-830 LNLNGTT
+830 T
-837 YTFKTTPGAA
+837 YTFKTTPAAANDVQIGADA
-847 HEVKI
+847 KT
-852 VAGDIEQTLK
+852 TLA
-862 NLCAAAGLSTD
+862 NLCAAAGL
-873 LVVQDGANWT
+873 VAGAGVS
-883 IKIDDT
+883 IIDDT
-889 VTSVSV
+889 LTLSNGKIVEINTG
-895 DTSGAT
+895 TSGAT
-901 VPQPFDT
+901 LTELVSAEGVMTLFAEAIGKTEYQQGATLTLTKYGANPFDAAT
-908 NGVGKVS
+908 GAAAMGGVTTVAEDMISSKSTDG
-915 NRKIVNQGFIATENT
+915 IGA
-930 EGVGGSLSIVG
+930 GLSVVG

-947 INQPENTGLLAIT
+947 VNQPENTGLLVLT

-1047 KYGSYTGVSVSENGV
+1047 KYGSYTGVSVSENGI

>member
-85 GISGNGFFVTT
+85 AISGNGFFVTT

-416 KNTARVDFIGNKP
+416 KNTARVDFVSQKP
-429 NDYLNKS
+429 EDYLNKS
-436 VTIGTNTYKFSNKD
+436 VTIGSNTYNFSDTD
-450 AATSEGVVTVNISS
+450 AAKTEGIVTVNISS
-464 AIDRKTGTVNTVKLV
+464 AIDRRTGTVDTVKLV

-518 GNSASVTFQNTNLA
+518 GNSTSVTFRNTNLA
-532 AYVGQTIEIGDR
+532 AYVGQTIRIGDKA
-544 TNKLTETYEF
+544 NNLDKEF
-554 VDDPAMVSGTML
+554 EFTDNAGIVSGTML
-566 ANGNIAVNISGLT
+566 ANGNIAVNIADLT

-586 LPIAVMNELYQTI
+586 LPIAVMNALYQTI
-599 QTYYKNNSSI
+599 QTYYEKHESI
-609 ADLSNY
+609 ENLSNY
-615 FQVSGATLVSTGDYL
+615 FQVSGSTLVSTGDFL
-630 IVDGNDTTVK
+630 ATTANTDTTVNVNQQTLTFTGTDA
-640 ANQATLDLSTF
+640 ANFVGSTVGYDGKTYTF
-651 NKFKDYDGHGVVIK
+651 SKFKKTTGTQI
-665 DVTYR
+665 
-670 FTKFGETVAS
+670 
-680 PLVTVDITDA
+680 DITDA
-690 IESQIVTFKAN
+690 IQSQKLKFGAN
-701 PAANKTIVINGTTY
+701 PADGNSITI
-715 EFVNAGGTAT
+715 
-725 GTNTAVEI
+725 
-733 QGTLLATIEKLRDAA
+733 
-748 GLPANSVAQDG
+748 DG
-759 TDVKITLSDGDVTA
+759 K
-773 IDVKDIGTL
+773 
-782 DETVNAV
+782 
-789 KAMALL
+789 
-795 GEMSGHSDAVN
+795 
-806 GATMTLNC
+806 
-814 YADAV
+814 
-819 TFTTQPNDGTS
+819 
-830 LNLNGTT
+830 T
-837 YTFKTTPGAA
+837 YTFKTTPAAANDVQIGADA
-847 HEVKI
+847 KT
-852 VAGDIEQTLK
+852 TLA
-862 NLCAAAGLSTD
+862 NLCAAAGL
-873 LVVQDGANWT
+873 VAGAGVS
-883 IKIDDT
+883 IIDDT
-889 VTSVSV
+889 LTLSNGKIVEINTG
-895 DTSGAT
+895 TSGAT
-901 VPQPFDT
+901 LTELVSAEGVMTLFAEAIGKTEYQQGATLTLTKYGANPFDAAT
-908 NGVGKVS
+908 GAAATGAAAMGGVTTVAEDMISSKSTDG
-915 NRKIVNQGFIATENT
+915 IGA
-930 EGVGGSLSIVG
+930 GLSVVG

-947 INQPENTGLLAIT
+947 VNQPENTGLLVLT

>member
-416 KNTARVDFIGNKP
+416 KNTARVDFVSQKP
-429 NDYLNKS
+429 EDYLNKS
-436 VTIGTNTYKFSNKD
+436 VTIGSNTYNFSDTD
-450 AATSEGVVTVNISS
+450 AAKTEGIVTVNISS
-464 AIDRKTGTVNTVKLV
+464 AIDRRTGTVDTVKLV

-518 GNSASVTFQNTNLA
+518 GNSTSVTFRNTNLA
-532 AYVGQTIEIGDR
+532 AYVGQTIRIGDKA
-544 TNKLTETYEF
+544 NNLDKEF
-554 VDDPAMVSGTML
+554 EFTDNAGIVSGTML
-566 ANGNIAVNISGLT
+566 ANGNIAVNIADLT

-586 LPIAVMNELYQTI
+586 LPIAVMNALYQTI
-599 QTYYKNNSSI
+599 QTYYEKHDSI
-609 ADLSNY
+609 ENLSNY
-615 FQVSGATLVSTGDYL
+615 FQVSGSTLVSTGDFL
-630 IVDGNDTTVK
+630 ATTANTDTTVNVNQQTLTFTGTDA
-640 ANQATLDLSTF
+640 ANFVGSTVGYDGKNYTF
-651 NKFKDYDGHGVVIK
+651 SKFKKTTGTQI
-665 DVTYR
+665 
-670 FTKFGETVAS
+670 
-680 PLVTVDITDA
+680 DITDA
-690 IESQIVTFKAN
+690 IQSQKLKFGAN
-701 PAANKTIVINGTTY
+701 PT
-715 EFVNAGGTAT
+715 
-725 GTNTAVEI
+725 
-733 QGTLLATIEKLRDAA
+733 
-748 GLPANSVAQDG
+748 DG
-759 TDVKITLSDGDVTA
+759 QKITIDG
-773 IDVKDIGTL
+773 K
-782 DETVNAV
+782 
-789 KAMALL
+789 
-795 GEMSGHSDAVN
+795 
-806 GATMTLNC
+806 
-814 YADAV
+814 
-819 TFTTQPNDGTS
+819 
-830 LNLNGTT
+830 T
-837 YTFKTTPGAA
+837 YTFKTTPAAANDVQIGADA
-847 HEVKI
+847 KT
-852 VAGDIEQTLK
+852 TLA
-862 NLCAAAGLSTD
+862 NLCAAAGL
-873 LVVQDGANWT
+873 VAGAGVS
-883 IKIDDT
+883 IIDDT
-889 VTSVSV
+889 LTLSNGKIVEINTG
-895 DTSGAT
+895 TSGAT
-901 VPQPFDT
+901 LTELVSAEGVMTLFAEAIGKTEYQQGATLTLTKYGANPFDAAT
-908 NGVGKVS
+908 GAAAMGGVTTVAEDMISSKSTDG
-915 NRKIVNQGFIATENT
+915 IGA
-930 EGVGGSLSIVG
+930 GLSVVG

-947 INQPENTGLLAIT
+947 VNQPENTGLLVLT

>member
-416 KNTARVDFIGNKP
+416 KNTARVDFVSQKP
-429 NDYLNKS
+429 EDYLNKS
-436 VTIGTNTYKFSNKD
+436 VTIGSNTYNFSDTD
-450 AATSEGVVTVNISS
+450 AAKTEGIVTVNISS
-464 AIDRKTGTVNTVKLV
+464 AIDRRTGTVDTVKLV

-518 GNSASVTFQNTNLA
+518 GNSTSVTFRNTNLA
-532 AYVGQTIEIGDR
+532 AYVGQTIRIGDKA
-544 TNKLTETYEF
+544 NNLDKEF
-554 VDDPAMVSGTML
+554 EFTDNAGIVSGTML
-566 ANGNIAVNISGLT
+566 ANGNIAVNIADLT

-586 LPIAVMNELYQTI
+586 LPIAVMNALYQTI
-599 QTYYKNNSSI
+599 QTYYEKHDSI
-609 ADLSNY
+609 ENLSNY
-615 FQVSGATLVSTGDYL
+615 FQVSGSTLVSTGDFLATTANTDKTVNVNKQTLTFTGTDAANFVGSTVGY
-630 IVDGNDTTVK
+630 DGKTYTFSK
-640 ANQATLDLSTF
+640 F
-651 NKFKDYDGHGVVIK
+651 NKTTGTQI
-665 DVTYR
+665 
-670 FTKFGETVAS
+670 
-680 PLVTVDITDA
+680 DITDA
-690 IESQIVTFKAN
+690 IQSQKLKFGAN
-701 PAANKTIVINGTTY
+701 PADGNSITI
-715 EFVNAGGTAT
+715 
-725 GTNTAVEI
+725 
-733 QGTLLATIEKLRDAA
+733 
-748 GLPANSVAQDG
+748 DG
-759 TDVKITLSDGDVTA
+759 K
-773 IDVKDIGTL
+773 
-782 DETVNAV
+782 
-789 KAMALL
+789 
-795 GEMSGHSDAVN
+795 
-806 GATMTLNC
+806 
-814 YADAV
+814 
-819 TFTTQPNDGTS
+819 
-830 LNLNGTT
+830 T
-837 YTFKTTPGAA
+837 YTFKTTPAAANDVQIGADA
-847 HEVKI
+847 KT
-852 VAGDIEQTLK
+852 TLA
-862 NLCAAAGLSTD
+862 NLCAAAGL
-873 LVVQDGANWT
+873 VAGAGVS
-883 IKIDDT
+883 IIDDT
-889 VTSVSV
+889 LTLSNGKIVEINTG
-895 DTSGAT
+895 TSGAT
-901 VPQPFDT
+901 LTELVSAEGVMTLFAEAIGKTEYQQGATLTLTKYGANPFDAAT
-908 NGVGKVS
+908 GAAAMGGVTTVAEDMISSK
-915 NRKIVNQGFIATENT
+915 NT
-930 EGVGGSLSIVG
+930 DGIGAGLSVVG

-947 INQPENTGLLAIT
+947 VNQPENTGLLVLT
-960 NTFSFNNVDG
+960 NTFSFNNVAG

-1047 KYGSYTGVSVSENGV
+1047 KYGSYTGVSVSENGI

>member
-85 GISGNGFFVTT
+85 AISGNGFFVTT

-416 KNTARVDFIGNKP
+416 KNTARVDFVSQKP
-429 NDYLNKS
+429 EDYLNKS
-436 VTIGTNTYKFSNKD
+436 VTIGSNTYNFSDTD
-450 AATSEGVVTVNISS
+450 AAKTEGIVTVNISS
-464 AIDRKTGTVNTVKLV
+464 AIDRRTETVDTVKLV

-518 GNSASVTFQNTNLA
+518 GNSTSVTFRNTNLA
-532 AYVGQTIEIGDR
+532 AYVGQTIRIGDKA
-544 TNKLTETYEF
+544 NNLDKEF
-554 VDDPAMVSGTML
+554 EFTDNAGIVSGTML
-566 ANGNIAVNISGLT
+566 ANGNIAVNIADLT

-586 LPIAVMNELYQTI
+586 LPIAVMNALYQTI
-599 QTYYKNNSSI
+599 QTYYEKHDSI
-609 ADLSNY
+609 ENLSNY
-615 FQVSGATLVSTGDYL
+615 FQVSGSTLVSTGDFL
-630 IVDGNDTTVK
+630 ATTANTDTTVNVNQQTLTFTGTDA
-640 ANQATLDLSTF
+640 ANFVGSTVGYDGKTYTF
-651 NKFKDYDGHGVVIK
+651 SKFKKTTGTQI
-665 DVTYR
+665 
-670 FTKFGETVAS
+670 
-680 PLVTVDITDA
+680 DITDA
-690 IESQIVTFKAN
+690 IQSQKLKFGAN
-701 PAANKTIVINGTTY
+701 PVDGNSITI
-715 EFVNAGGTAT
+715 
-725 GTNTAVEI
+725 
-733 QGTLLATIEKLRDAA
+733 
-748 GLPANSVAQDG
+748 DG
-759 TDVKITLSDGDVTA
+759 K
-773 IDVKDIGTL
+773 
-782 DETVNAV
+782 
-789 KAMALL
+789 
-795 GEMSGHSDAVN
+795 
-806 GATMTLNC
+806 
-814 YADAV
+814 
-819 TFTTQPNDGTS
+819 
-830 LNLNGTT
+830 T
-837 YTFKTTPGAA
+837 YTFKTTPAAANDVQIGADA
-847 HEVKI
+847 KT
-852 VAGDIEQTLK
+852 TLA
-862 NLCAAAGLSTD
+862 NLCAAAGL
-873 LVVQDGANWT
+873 VAGAGVS
-883 IKIDDT
+883 IIDDT
-889 VTSVSV
+889 LTLSNGKIVEINTG
-895 DTSGAT
+895 TSGAT
-901 VPQPFDT
+901 LTELVSAEGVMTLFAEAIGKTEYQQGATLTLTKYGANPFDAAT
-908 NGVGKVS
+908 GAAAMGGVTTVAEDMISSKSTDG
-915 NRKIVNQGFIATENT
+915 IGA
-930 EGVGGSLSIVG
+930 GLSVVG

-947 INQPENTGLLAIT
+947 VNQPENTGLLVLT

-1047 KYGSYTGVSVSENGV
+1047 KYGSYTGVSVSENGI

>member
-85 GISGNGFFVTT
+85 AISGNGFFVTT

-429 NDYLNKS
+429 NDYLNKA

-544 TNKLTETYEF
+544 TNKLTEKYKF

-566 ANGNIAVNISGLT
+566 ANGNIAVNIADLK
-579 EKDTTDA
+579 EKDLTDA
-586 LPIAVMNELYQTI
+586 LPIAVMNELYQTV

-609 ADLSNY
+609 EDLSNY
-615 FQVSGATLVSTGDYL
+615 FQVSGATLVSSGDFL
-630 IVDGNDTTVK
+630 IVDGTDTKVD
-640 ANQATLDLSTF
+640 ANQATFSLTGN
-651 NKFKDYDGHGVVIK
+651 NKWTAYNGHGVTIN
-665 DVTYR
+665 DTNYY
-670 FTKFGETVAS
+670 FTKFGATSATG
-680 PLVTVDITDA
+680 VTVDITDA
-690 IESQIVTFKAN
+690 IESQIVTFNAN

-748 GLPANSVAQDG
+748 GLPANSVAQDR

-773 IDVKDIGTL
+773 IDVKGSGGVL

-806 GATMTLNC
+806 GATMTLAR
-814 YADAV
+814 YA
-819 TFTTQPNDGTS
+819 
-830 LNLNGTT
+830 
-837 YTFKTTPGAA
+837 
-847 HEVKI
+847 
-852 VAGDIEQTLK
+852 
-862 NLCAAAGLSTD
+862 
-873 LVVQDGANWT
+873 
-883 IKIDDT
+883 
-889 VTSVSV
+889 
-895 DTSGAT
+895 GAT
-901 VPQPFDT
+901 NAKPFAKL
-908 NGVGKVS
+908 GVGSIENESTVQQK
-915 NRKIVNQGFIATENT
+915 FISTEKT
-930 EGVGGSLSIVG
+930 EGVGAGLSVVG

-947 INQPENTGLLAIT
+947 INQPENSGLLALT

-970 AQNGSKIAGVRF
+970 AQSGSKIAGVRF

-1010 YYESSQINLYIGDTN
+1010 YYESSQINLYIGDAN

>member
-85 GISGNGFFVTT
+85 AISGNGFFVTT

-416 KNTARVDFIGNKP
+416 KNTARVDFVSQKP
-429 NDYLNKS
+429 EDYLKKS
-436 VTIGTNTYKFSNKD
+436 VTIGSNTYYFSDTD
-450 AATSEGVVTVNISS
+450 AAKTEGIVTVNISS
-464 AIDRKTGTVNTVKLV
+464 AIDRRTGTVDTVKLV

-518 GNSASVTFQNTNLA
+518 GNSTSVTFRNTNLA
-532 AYVGQTIEIGDR
+532 AYVGQTIRIGDKANNLDKEFQF
-544 TNKLTETYEF
+544 TNN
-554 VDDPAMVSGTML
+554 AGIVSGTML
-566 ANGNIAVNISGLT
+566 ANGNIAVNIADLT

-586 LPIAVMNELYQTI
+586 LPIAVMNALYQTI
-599 QTYYKNNSSI
+599 QTYYEKHESI
-609 ADLSNY
+609 ENLSNY
-615 FQVSGATLVSTGDYL
+615 FQVSGSTLVSTGDFL
-630 IVDGNDTTVK
+630 ATTANTDTTVNVNQQTLTFTGTDA
-640 ANQATLDLSTF
+640 ANFVGSTVGYDGKTYTF
-651 NKFKDYDGHGVVIK
+651 SKFKKTTGTQI
-665 DVTYR
+665 
-670 FTKFGETVAS
+670 
-680 PLVTVDITDA
+680 DITDA
-690 IESQIVTFKAN
+690 IQSQTLKFGTN
-701 PAANKTIVINGTTY
+701 PADGNSITI
-715 EFVNAGGTAT
+715 
-725 GTNTAVEI
+725 
-733 QGTLLATIEKLRDAA
+733 
-748 GLPANSVAQDG
+748 DG
-759 TDVKITLSDGDVTA
+759 K
-773 IDVKDIGTL
+773 
-782 DETVNAV
+782 
-789 KAMALL
+789 
-795 GEMSGHSDAVN
+795 
-806 GATMTLNC
+806 
-814 YADAV
+814 
-819 TFTTQPNDGTS
+819 
-830 LNLNGTT
+830 T
-837 YTFKTTPGAA
+837 YTFKTTPAAANDVQIGADA
-847 HEVKI
+847 KT
-852 VAGDIEQTLK
+852 TLA
-862 NLCAAAGLSTD
+862 NLCAAAGL
-873 LVVQDGANWT
+873 VAGAGVS
-883 IKIDDT
+883 IIDDT
-889 VTSVSV
+889 LTLSNGKIVEINTG
-895 DTSGAT
+895 TSGAT
-901 VPQPFDT
+901 LTELVSAEGVMTLFAEAIGKTEYQQGATLTLTKYGANPFDRANT
-908 NGVGKVS
+908 TGAADAG
-915 NRKIVNQGFIATENT
+915 GATTVAEEMISSKNT
-930 EGVGGSLSIVG
+930 DGIGAGLSVVG

-947 INQPENTGLLAIT
+947 VNQPENTGLLVLT

>member
-85 GISGNGFFVTT
+85 AISGNGFFVTT

-325 VIAVDLS
+325 VIAVDIS
-332 SGVVTTADAVDKFS
+332 SGVVTTADAVDKFN

-354 GAARF
+354 SAGRF

-416 KNTARVDFIGNKP
+416 KNTARVDFVSQKP
-429 NDYLNKS
+429 EDYLKKS
-436 VTIGTNTYKFSNKD
+436 VTIGSNTYYFSDTD
-450 AATSEGVVTVNISS
+450 AAKTEGIVTVNISS
-464 AIDRKTGTVNTVKLV
+464 AIDRRTGTVDTVKLV

-518 GNSASVTFQNTNLA
+518 GNSTSVTFRNTNLA
-532 AYVGQTIEIGDR
+532 AYVGQTIRIGDKA
-544 TNKLTETYEF
+544 NNLDKEF
-554 VDDPAMVSGTML
+554 EFTDNAGIVSGTML
-566 ANGNIAVNISGLT
+566 ANGNIAVNIADLT

-586 LPIAVMNELYQTI
+586 LPIAVMNALYQTI
-599 QTYYKNNSSI
+599 QTYYEKHDSI
-609 ADLSNY
+609 ENLSNY
-615 FQVSGATLVSTGDYL
+615 FQVSGSTLVSTGDFLATTAKTHKTVNVNKQTLTFTGTDAANFVGSKVGY
-630 IVDGNDTTVK
+630 DGKTY
-640 ANQATLDLSTF
+640 TF
-651 NKFKDYDGHGVVIK
+651 SKFKKTTGTQI
-665 DVTYR
+665 
-670 FTKFGETVAS
+670 
-680 PLVTVDITDA
+680 DITDA
-690 IESQIVTFKAN
+690 IQSQKLKFGAN
-701 PAANKTIVINGTTY
+701 PADGNSITI
-715 EFVNAGGTAT
+715 
-725 GTNTAVEI
+725 
-733 QGTLLATIEKLRDAA
+733 
-748 GLPANSVAQDG
+748 DG
-759 TDVKITLSDGDVTA
+759 K
-773 IDVKDIGTL
+773 
-782 DETVNAV
+782 
-789 KAMALL
+789 
-795 GEMSGHSDAVN
+795 
-806 GATMTLNC
+806 
-814 YADAV
+814 
-819 TFTTQPNDGTS
+819 
-830 LNLNGTT
+830 T
-837 YTFKTTPGAA
+837 YTFKTTPAAANDVQIGADA
-847 HEVKI
+847 KT
-852 VAGDIEQTLK
+852 TLA
-862 NLCAAAGLSTD
+862 NLCAAAGL
-873 LVVQDGANWT
+873 
-883 IKIDDT
+883 DDT
-889 VTSVSV
+889 LTLSNGKIVEINTG
-895 DTSGAT
+895 TSGAT
-901 VPQPFDT
+901 LTELVSAEGVMTLFAEAIGKTEYQQGATLTLTKYGANPFDAAT
-908 NGVGKVS
+908 GAAAMGGVTTVAEDMISSKSTDG
-915 NRKIVNQGFIATENT
+915 IGA
-930 EGVGGSLSIVG
+930 GLSVVG

-947 INQPENTGLLAIT
+947 VNQPENTGLLVLT

-970 AQNGSKIAGVRF
+970 AQNGS
-982 NADGTPKEINMG
+982 
-994 NVAIEW
+994 
-1000 ANGAKDMTGN
+1000 KDMTGN

-1047 KYGSYTGVSVSENGV
+1047 KYGSYTGVSVSENGI

>member
-416 KNTARVDFIGNKP
+416 KNTARVDFVSQKP
-429 NDYLNKS
+429 EDYLNKS
-436 VTIGTNTYKFSNKD
+436 VTIGSNTYNFSDTD
-450 AATSEGVVTVNISS
+450 AAKTEGIVTVNISS
-464 AIDRKTGTVNTVKLV
+464 AIDRRTGTVDTVKLV

-518 GNSASVTFQNTNLA
+518 GNSTSVTFRNTNLA
-532 AYVGQTIEIGDR
+532 AYVGQTIRIGDKA
-544 TNKLTETYEF
+544 NNLDKEF
-554 VDDPAMVSGTML
+554 EFTDNAGIVSGTML
-566 ANGNIAVNISGLT
+566 ANGNIAVNIADLT

-586 LPIAVMNELYQTI
+586 LPIAVMNALYQTI
-599 QTYYKNNSSI
+599 QTYYEKHESI
-609 ADLSNY
+609 ENLSNY
-615 FQVSGATLVSTGDYL
+615 FQVSGSTLVSTGDFLATTANTDKTVNVNKQTLTFTGTDAANFVGSTVGY
-630 IVDGNDTTVK
+630 DGKTY
-640 ANQATLDLSTF
+640 TF
-651 NKFKDYDGHGVVIK
+651 SKFKKTTGTQI
-665 DVTYR
+665 
-670 FTKFGETVAS
+670 
-680 PLVTVDITDA
+680 DITDA
-690 IESQIVTFKAN
+690 IQSQKLKFGAN
-701 PAANKTIVINGTTY
+701 PADGNSITI
-715 EFVNAGGTAT
+715 
-725 GTNTAVEI
+725 
-733 QGTLLATIEKLRDAA
+733 
-748 GLPANSVAQDG
+748 DG
-759 TDVKITLSDGDVTA
+759 K
-773 IDVKDIGTL
+773 
-782 DETVNAV
+782 
-789 KAMALL
+789 
-795 GEMSGHSDAVN
+795 
-806 GATMTLNC
+806 
-814 YADAV
+814 
-819 TFTTQPNDGTS
+819 
-830 LNLNGTT
+830 T
-837 YTFKTTPGAA
+837 YTFKTTPAAANDVQIGADA
-847 HEVKI
+847 KT
-852 VAGDIEQTLK
+852 TLA
-862 NLCAAAGLSTD
+862 NLCAAAGL
-873 LVVQDGANWT
+873 VAGAGVS
-883 IKIDDT
+883 IIDDT
-889 VTSVSV
+889 LTLSNGKIVEINTG
-895 DTSGAT
+895 TSGAT
-901 VPQPFDT
+901 LTELVSAEGVMTLFAEAIGKTEYQQGATLTLTKYGANPFDAAT
-908 NGVGKVS
+908 GAAAMGGVTTVAEDMISSKSTDG
-915 NRKIVNQGFIATENT
+915 IGA
-930 EGVGGSLSIVG
+930 GLSVVG

-947 INQPENTGLLAIT
+947 VNQPENTGLLVLT

>member
-416 KNTARVDFIGNKP
+416 KNTARVDFVSQKP
-429 NDYLNKS
+429 EDYLNKS
-436 VTIGTNTYKFSNKD
+436 VTIGSNTYNFSDTD
-450 AATSEGVVTVNISS
+450 AAKTEGIVTVNISS
-464 AIDRKTGTVNTVKLV
+464 AIDRRTGTVDTVKLV

-518 GNSASVTFQNTNLA
+518 GNSTSVTFRNTNLA
-532 AYVGQTIEIGDR
+532 AYVGQTIRIGDKA
-544 TNKLTETYEF
+544 NNLDKEF
-554 VDDPAMVSGTML
+554 EFTDNAGIVSGTML
-566 ANGNIAVNISGLT
+566 ANGNIAVNIADLT

-586 LPIAVMNELYQTI
+586 LPIAVMNALYQTI
-599 QTYYKNNSSI
+599 QTYYEKHESI
-609 ADLSNY
+609 ENLSNY
-615 FQVSGATLVSTGDYL
+615 FQVSGSTLVSTGDFLATTANTDKTVNVNQQTLTFTGTDAANFVGSTVGY
-630 IVDGNDTTVK
+630 DGKTY
-640 ANQATLDLSTF
+640 TF
-651 NKFKDYDGHGVVIK
+651 SKFKKTTGTQI
-665 DVTYR
+665 
-670 FTKFGETVAS
+670 
-680 PLVTVDITDA
+680 DITDA
-690 IESQIVTFKAN
+690 IQSQKLKFGAN
-701 PAANKTIVINGTTY
+701 PADGNSITI
-715 EFVNAGGTAT
+715 
-725 GTNTAVEI
+725 
-733 QGTLLATIEKLRDAA
+733 
-748 GLPANSVAQDG
+748 DG
-759 TDVKITLSDGDVTA
+759 K
-773 IDVKDIGTL
+773 
-782 DETVNAV
+782 
-789 KAMALL
+789 
-795 GEMSGHSDAVN
+795 
-806 GATMTLNC
+806 
-814 YADAV
+814 
-819 TFTTQPNDGTS
+819 
-830 LNLNGTT
+830 T
-837 YTFKTTPGAA
+837 YTFKTTPAAANDIQIGADA
-847 HEVKI
+847 KT
-852 VAGDIEQTLK
+852 TLA
-862 NLCAAAGLSTD
+862 NLCAAAGL
-873 LVVQDGANWT
+873 VAGAGVS
-883 IKIDDT
+883 IIDDT
-889 VTSVSV
+889 LTLSNGKIVEINTG
-895 DTSGAT
+895 TSGAT
-901 VPQPFDT
+901 LTELVSAEGVMTLFAEAIGKTEYQQGATLTLTKYGANPFDAAT
-908 NGVGKVS
+908 GAAAMGGVTTVAEDMISSKSTDG
-915 NRKIVNQGFIATENT
+915 IGA
-930 EGVGGSLSIVG
+930 GLSVVG

-947 INQPENTGLLAIT
+947 VNQPENTGLLVLT

-1047 KYGSYTGVSVSENGV
+1047 KYGSYTGVSVSENGI

>member
-85 GISGNGFFVTT
+85 AISGNGFFVTT

-416 KNTARVDFIGNKP
+416 KNTARVDFVSQKP
-429 NDYLNKS
+429 EDYLNKS
-436 VTIGTNTYKFSNKD
+436 VTIGSNTYNFSDTD
-450 AATSEGVVTVNISS
+450 AAKTEGIVTVNISS
-464 AIDRKTGTVNTVKLV
+464 AIDRRTGTVDTVKLV

-518 GNSASVTFQNTNLA
+518 GNSTSVTFRNTNLA
-532 AYVGQTIEIGDR
+532 AYVGQTIRIGDKA
-544 TNKLTETYEF
+544 NNLDKEF
-554 VDDPAMVSGTML
+554 EFTDNAGIVSGTML
-566 ANGNIAVNISGLT
+566 ANGNIAVNIADLT

-586 LPIAVMNELYQTI
+586 LPIAVMNALYQTI
-599 QTYYKNNSSI
+599 QTYYGKHDSI
-609 ADLSNY
+609 ENLSNY
-615 FQVSGATLVSTGDYL
+615 FQVSGSTLVSTGDFL
-630 IVDGNDTTVK
+630 ATTANTDTTVNVNQQTLTFTGTDA
-640 ANQATLDLSTF
+640 ANFVGSTVGYDGKNYTF
-651 NKFKDYDGHGVVIK
+651 SKFKKTTGTQI
-665 DVTYR
+665 
-670 FTKFGETVAS
+670 
-680 PLVTVDITDA
+680 DITDA
-690 IESQIVTFKAN
+690 IQSQKLKFGAN
-701 PAANKTIVINGTTY
+701 PADGNSITI
-715 EFVNAGGTAT
+715 
-725 GTNTAVEI
+725 
-733 QGTLLATIEKLRDAA
+733 
-748 GLPANSVAQDG
+748 DG
-759 TDVKITLSDGDVTA
+759 K
-773 IDVKDIGTL
+773 
-782 DETVNAV
+782 
-789 KAMALL
+789 
-795 GEMSGHSDAVN
+795 
-806 GATMTLNC
+806 
-814 YADAV
+814 
-819 TFTTQPNDGTS
+819 
-830 LNLNGTT
+830 T
-837 YTFKTTPGAA
+837 YTFKTTPAAANDVQIGADA
-847 HEVKI
+847 KT
-852 VAGDIEQTLK
+852 TLA
-862 NLCAAAGLSTD
+862 NLCAAAGL
-873 LVVQDGANWT
+873 VAGAGVS
-883 IKIDDT
+883 IIDDT
-889 VTSVSV
+889 LTLSNGKIVEINTG
-895 DTSGAT
+895 TSGAT
-901 VPQPFDT
+901 LTELVSAEGVMTLFAEAIGKTEYQQGATLTLTKYGANPFDAAT
-908 NGVGKVS
+908 GAAAMGGVTTVAEDMISSKSTDG
-915 NRKIVNQGFIATENT
+915 IGA
-930 EGVGGSLSIVG
+930 GLSVVG

-947 INQPENTGLLAIT
+947 VNQPENTGLLVLT

-1047 KYGSYTGVSVSENGV
+1047 KYGSYTGVSVSENGI

>member
-85 GISGNGFFVTT
+85 AISGNGFFVTT

-416 KNTARVDFIGNKP
+416 KNTARVDFVSQKP
-429 NDYLNKS
+429 EDYLDKS
-436 VTIGTNTYKFSNKD
+436 VTIGSNTYYFSDTD
-450 AATSEGVVTVNISS
+450 AAKTEGIVTVNISS
-464 AIDRKTGTVNTVKLV
+464 AIDRRTGTVDTVKLV

-518 GNSASVTFQNTNLA
+518 GNSTSVTFRNTNLA
-532 AYVGQTIEIGDR
+532 AYVGQTIRIGDKA
-544 TNKLTETYEF
+544 NNLDKEF
-554 VDDPAMVSGTML
+554 EFTDNAGIVSGTML
-566 ANGNIAVNISGLT
+566 ANGNIAVNIADLT

-586 LPIAVMNELYQTI
+586 LPIAVMNALYQTI
-599 QTYYKNNSSI
+599 QTYYEKHDSI
-609 ADLSNY
+609 ENLSNY
-615 FQVSGATLVSTGDYL
+615 FQVSGSTLVSTGDFLATTANTDKNVNVNQQTLTFTGTDAANFVGSTVGY
-630 IVDGNDTTVK
+630 DGK
-640 ANQATLDLSTF
+640 KYTF
-651 NKFKDYDGHGVVIK
+651 SKFKKTTGTQI
-665 DVTYR
+665 
-670 FTKFGETVAS
+670 
-680 PLVTVDITDA
+680 DITDV
-690 IESQIVTFKAN
+690 IQSQKLKFGAN
-701 PAANKTIVINGTTY
+701 PADGNSITI
-715 EFVNAGGTAT
+715 
-725 GTNTAVEI
+725 
-733 QGTLLATIEKLRDAA
+733 
-748 GLPANSVAQDG
+748 DG
-759 TDVKITLSDGDVTA
+759 K
-773 IDVKDIGTL
+773 
-782 DETVNAV
+782 
-789 KAMALL
+789 
-795 GEMSGHSDAVN
+795 
-806 GATMTLNC
+806 
-814 YADAV
+814 
-819 TFTTQPNDGTS
+819 
-830 LNLNGTT
+830 T
-837 YTFKTTPGAA
+837 YTFKTTPAA
-847 HEVKI
+847 ANDVKI
-852 VAGDIEQTLK
+852 GGNEKETMA
-862 NLCAAAGLSTD
+862 NLCAAAGL
-873 LVVQDGANWT
+873 VAGAGVS
-883 IKIDDT
+883 IIDDT
-889 VTSVSV
+889 LTLSNGKIVEINTG
-895 DTSGAT
+895 TSGAT
-901 VPQPFDT
+901 LTELVSAEGVMTLFAEAIGKTEYQQGATLTLTKYGANPFDRANT
-908 NGVGKVS
+908 TGAADAGGVTTVAEEMISSK
-915 NRKIVNQGFIATENT
+915 NT
-930 EGVGGSLSIVG
+930 DGIGAGLSVVG

-947 INQPENTGLLAIT
+947 VNQPENTGLLVLT

>member
-416 KNTARVDFIGNKP
+416 KNTARVDFVSQKP
-429 NDYLNKS
+429 EDYLNKS
-436 VTIGTNTYKFSNKD
+436 VTIGSNTYNFSDTD
-450 AATSEGVVTVNISS
+450 AAKTEGIVTVNISS
-464 AIDRKTGTVNTVKLV
+464 AIDRRTGTVDTVKLV

-518 GNSASVTFQNTNLA
+518 GNSTSVTFRNTNLA
-532 AYVGQTIEIGDR
+532 AYVGQTIRIGDKA
-544 TNKLTETYEF
+544 NNLDKEF
-554 VDDPAMVSGTML
+554 EFTDNAGIVSGTML
-566 ANGNIAVNISGLT
+566 ANGNIAVNIADLT

-586 LPIAVMNELYQTI
+586 LPIAVMNALYQTI
-599 QTYYKNNSSI
+599 QTYYEKHDSI
-609 ADLSNY
+609 ENLSNY
-615 FQVSGATLVSTGDYL
+615 FQVSGSTLVSTGDFL
-630 IVDGNDTTVK
+630 ATTANTDTTVNVNQQTLTFTGTDA
-640 ANQATLDLSTF
+640 ANFVGSTVGYDGKTYTF
-651 NKFKDYDGHGVVIK
+651 SKFKKTTGTQI
-665 DVTYR
+665 
-670 FTKFGETVAS
+670 
-680 PLVTVDITDA
+680 DITDA
-690 IESQIVTFKAN
+690 IQSQKLKFGAN
-701 PAANKTIVINGTTY
+701 PADGNSITI
-715 EFVNAGGTAT
+715 
-725 GTNTAVEI
+725 
-733 QGTLLATIEKLRDAA
+733 
-748 GLPANSVAQDG
+748 DG
-759 TDVKITLSDGDVTA
+759 K
-773 IDVKDIGTL
+773 
-782 DETVNAV
+782 
-789 KAMALL
+789 
-795 GEMSGHSDAVN
+795 
-806 GATMTLNC
+806 
-814 YADAV
+814 
-819 TFTTQPNDGTS
+819 
-830 LNLNGTT
+830 T
-837 YTFKTTPGAA
+837 YTFKTTPAAANDVQIGADA
-847 HEVKI
+847 KT
-852 VAGDIEQTLK
+852 TLA
-862 NLCAAAGLSTD
+862 NLCAAAGL
-873 LVVQDGANWT
+873 VAGAGVS
-883 IKIDDT
+883 IIDDT
-889 VTSVSV
+889 LTLSNGKIVEINTG
-895 DTSGAT
+895 TSGAT
-901 VPQPFDT
+901 LTELVSAEGVMTLFAEAIGKTEYQQGATLTLTKYGANPFDAAT
-908 NGVGKVS
+908 GAAAMGGVTTVAEEMISSKSTDG
-915 NRKIVNQGFIATENT
+915 IGA
-930 EGVGGSLSIVG
+930 GLSVVG

-947 INQPENTGLLAIT
+947 VNQPENTGLLTLT

>member
-416 KNTARVDFIGNKP
+416 KNTARVDFVSQKP
-429 NDYLNKS
+429 EDYLNKS
-436 VTIGTNTYKFSNKD
+436 VTIGSNTYNFSDTD
-450 AATSEGVVTVNISS
+450 AAKTEGIVTVNISS
-464 AIDRKTGTVNTVKLV
+464 AIDRRTGTVDTVKLV

-518 GNSASVTFQNTNLA
+518 GNSTSVTFRNTNLA
-532 AYVGQTIEIGDR
+532 AYVGQTIRIGDKA
-544 TNKLTETYEF
+544 NNLDKEF
-554 VDDPAMVSGTML
+554 EFTDNAGIVSGTML
-566 ANGNIAVNISGLT
+566 ANGNIAVNIADLT

-586 LPIAVMNELYQTI
+586 LPIAVMNALYQTI
-599 QTYYKNNSSI
+599 QTYYEKHESI
-609 ADLSNY
+609 ENLSNY
-615 FQVSGATLVSTGDYL
+615 FQVSGSTLVSTGDFL
-630 IVDGNDTTVK
+630 ATTANTDTTVNVNQQTLTFTGTDA
-640 ANQATLDLSTF
+640 ANFVGSTVGYDGKTYTF
-651 NKFKDYDGHGVVIK
+651 SKFKKTTGTQI
-665 DVTYR
+665 
-670 FTKFGETVAS
+670 
-680 PLVTVDITDA
+680 DITDA
-690 IESQIVTFKAN
+690 IQSQKLKFGAN
-701 PAANKTIVINGTTY
+701 PADGNSITI
-715 EFVNAGGTAT
+715 
-725 GTNTAVEI
+725 
-733 QGTLLATIEKLRDAA
+733 
-748 GLPANSVAQDG
+748 DG
-759 TDVKITLSDGDVTA
+759 K
-773 IDVKDIGTL
+773 
-782 DETVNAV
+782 
-789 KAMALL
+789 
-795 GEMSGHSDAVN
+795 
-806 GATMTLNC
+806 
-814 YADAV
+814 
-819 TFTTQPNDGTS
+819 
-830 LNLNGTT
+830 T
-837 YTFKTTPGAA
+837 YTFKTTPAAANDVQIGADA
-847 HEVKI
+847 KT
-852 VAGDIEQTLK
+852 TLA
-862 NLCAAAGLSTD
+862 NLCAAAGL
-873 LVVQDGANWT
+873 VAGAGVS
-883 IKIDDT
+883 IIDDT
-889 VTSVSV
+889 LTLSNGKIVEINTG
-895 DTSGAT
+895 TSGAT
-901 VPQPFDT
+901 LTELVSAEGVMTLFAEAIGKTEYQQGATLTLTKYGANPFDAAT
-908 NGVGKVS
+908 GAAAMGGVTTVAEDMISSKSTDG
-915 NRKIVNQGFIATENT
+915 IGA
-930 EGVGGSLSIVG
+930 GLSVVG

-947 INQPENTGLLAIT
+947 VNQPENTGLLVLT

-1047 KYGSYTGVSVSENGV
+1047 KYGSYTGVSVSENGI

>member
-74 LLSGTTRSTDL
+74 LLSGTPRSTDL

-416 KNTARVDFIGNKP
+416 KNTARVDFVSQKP
-429 NDYLNKS
+429 EDYLNKS
-436 VTIGTNTYKFSNKD
+436 VTIGSNTYNFSDTD
-450 AATSEGVVTVNISS
+450 AAKTEGIVTVNISS
-464 AIDRKTGTVNTVKLV
+464 AIDRRTGTVDTVKLV

-518 GNSASVTFQNTNLA
+518 GNSTSVTFRNTNLA
-532 AYVGQTIEIGDR
+532 AYVGQTIRIGDKANNLDKEFEF
-544 TNKLTETYEF
+544 TNN
-554 VDDPAMVSGTML
+554 AGIVSGTML
-566 ANGNIAVNISGLT
+566 ANGNIAVNIADLT

-586 LPIAVMNELYQTI
+586 LPIAVMNALYQTI
-599 QTYYKNNSSI
+599 QTYYEKHESI
-609 ADLSNY
+609 ENLSNY
-615 FQVSGATLVSTGDYL
+615 FQVSGSTLVSTGDFLATTANTDKTVNVNQQTLTFTGTDAANFVGSTVGY
-630 IVDGNDTTVK
+630 DGKTYTFSK
-640 ANQATLDLSTF
+640 F
-651 NKFKDYDGHGVVIK
+651 NKTTGTQI
-665 DVTYR
+665 
-670 FTKFGETVAS
+670 
-680 PLVTVDITDA
+680 DITDA
-690 IESQIVTFKAN
+690 IQSQTLKFGAN
-701 PAANKTIVINGTTY
+701 PADGNSITI
-715 EFVNAGGTAT
+715 
-725 GTNTAVEI
+725 
-733 QGTLLATIEKLRDAA
+733 
-748 GLPANSVAQDG
+748 DG
-759 TDVKITLSDGDVTA
+759 K
-773 IDVKDIGTL
+773 
-782 DETVNAV
+782 
-789 KAMALL
+789 
-795 GEMSGHSDAVN
+795 
-806 GATMTLNC
+806 
-814 YADAV
+814 
-819 TFTTQPNDGTS
+819 
-830 LNLNGTT
+830 T
-837 YTFKTTPGAA
+837 YTFKTTPAAANDVQIGAD
-847 HEVKI
+847 VKT
-852 VAGDIEQTLK
+852 TLA
-862 NLCAAAGLSTD
+862 NLCAAAGL
-873 LVVQDGANWT
+873 VAGAGVSIINDT
-883 IKIDDT
+883 LTLSNGKIVEINT
-889 VTSVSV
+889 G
-895 DTSGAT
+895 TSGAT
-901 VPQPFDT
+901 LTELVSAEGVMTLFAEAIGKTEYQQGATLTLTKYGANPFDAAT
-908 NGVGKVS
+908 GAAAMDGVTTVAEDMISSKSTDG
-915 NRKIVNQGFIATENT
+915 IGA
-930 EGVGGSLSIVG
+930 GLSVVG

-947 INQPENTGLLAIT
+947 VNQPENTELLVLT

-1047 KYGSYTGVSVSENGV
+1047 KYGSYTGVSVSENGI

>member
-346 KAIQANMP
+346 NAIQANMP

-416 KNTARVDFIGNKP
+416 KNTARVDFVSQKP
-429 NDYLNKS
+429 EDYLNKS
-436 VTIGTNTYKFSNKD
+436 VTIGSNTYNFSDTD
-450 AATSEGVVTVNISS
+450 AAKTEGIVTVNISS
-464 AIDRKTGTVNTVKLV
+464 AIDRRTGTVDTVKLV

-518 GNSASVTFQNTNLA
+518 GNSTSVTFRNTNLA
-532 AYVGQTIEIGDR
+532 AYVGQTIRIGDKA
-544 TNKLTETYEF
+544 NNLDKEF
-554 VDDPAMVSGTML
+554 EFTDNAGIVSGTML
-566 ANGNIAVNISGLT
+566 ANGNIAVNIADLT

-586 LPIAVMNELYQTI
+586 LPIAVMNALYQTI
-599 QTYYKNNSSI
+599 QTYYEKHESI
-609 ADLSNY
+609 ENLSNY
-615 FQVSGATLVSTGDYL
+615 FQVSGSTLVSTGDFL
-630 IVDGNDTTVK
+630 ATTANTDTTVNVNQQTLTFTGTDA
-640 ANQATLDLSTF
+640 ANFVGSTVGYDGKTYTF
-651 NKFKDYDGHGVVIK
+651 SKFKKTTGTQI
-665 DVTYR
+665 
-670 FTKFGETVAS
+670 
-680 PLVTVDITDA
+680 DITDA
-690 IESQIVTFKAN
+690 IQSQKLKFGAN
-701 PAANKTIVINGTTY
+701 PADGNSITI
-715 EFVNAGGTAT
+715 
-725 GTNTAVEI
+725 
-733 QGTLLATIEKLRDAA
+733 
-748 GLPANSVAQDG
+748 DG
-759 TDVKITLSDGDVTA
+759 K
-773 IDVKDIGTL
+773 
-782 DETVNAV
+782 
-789 KAMALL
+789 
-795 GEMSGHSDAVN
+795 
-806 GATMTLNC
+806 
-814 YADAV
+814 
-819 TFTTQPNDGTS
+819 
-830 LNLNGTT
+830 T
-837 YTFKTTPGAA
+837 YTFKTTPAAANDVQIGADA
-847 HEVKI
+847 KT
-852 VAGDIEQTLK
+852 TLA
-862 NLCAAAGLSTD
+862 NLCAAAGL
-873 LVVQDGANWT
+873 VAGAGVS
-883 IKIDDT
+883 IIDDT
-889 VTSVSV
+889 LTLSNGKIVEINTG
-895 DTSGAT
+895 TSGAT
-901 VPQPFDT
+901 LTELVSAEGVMTLFAEAIGKTEYQQGATLTLTKYGANPFDAAT
-908 NGVGKVS
+908 GAAAMGGVTTVAEDMISSKSTDG
-915 NRKIVNQGFIATENT
+915 IGA
-930 EGVGGSLSIVG
+930 GLSVVG

-947 INQPENTGLLAIT
+947 VNQPENTGLLVLT

>member
-85 GISGNGFFVTT
+85 AISGNGFFVTT

-416 KNTARVDFIGNKP
+416 KNTARVDFVSQKP
-429 NDYLNKS
+429 EDYLNKS
-436 VTIGTNTYKFSNKD
+436 VTIGSNTYNFSDTD
-450 AATSEGVVTVNISS
+450 AAKTEGIVTVNISS
-464 AIDRKTGTVNTVKLV
+464 AIDRRTGTVDTVKLV

-518 GNSASVTFQNTNLA
+518 GNSTSVTFRNTNLA
-532 AYVGQTIEIGDR
+532 AYVGQTIRIGDKA
-544 TNKLTETYEF
+544 NNLDKEF
-554 VDDPAMVSGTML
+554 EFTDNAGIVSGTML
-566 ANGNIAVNISGLT
+566 ANGNIAVNIADLT

-586 LPIAVMNELYQTI
+586 LPIAVMNALYQTI
-599 QTYYKNNSSI
+599 QTYYEKHDSI
-609 ADLSNY
+609 ENLSNY
-615 FQVSGATLVSTGDYL
+615 FQVSGSTLVSTGDFL
-630 IVDGNDTTVK
+630 ATTANTDTTVNVNQQTLTFTGTDA
-640 ANQATLDLSTF
+640 ANFVGSTVGYDGKTYTF
-651 NKFKDYDGHGVVIK
+651 SKFKKTTGTQI
-665 DVTYR
+665 
-670 FTKFGETVAS
+670 
-680 PLVTVDITDA
+680 DITDA
-690 IESQIVTFKAN
+690 IQSQTLKLAAN
-701 PAANKTIVINGTTY
+701 PTDGKSITI
-715 EFVNAGGTAT
+715 
-725 GTNTAVEI
+725 
-733 QGTLLATIEKLRDAA
+733 
-748 GLPANSVAQDG
+748 DG
-759 TDVKITLSDGDVTA
+759 K
-773 IDVKDIGTL
+773 
-782 DETVNAV
+782 
-789 KAMALL
+789 
-795 GEMSGHSDAVN
+795 
-806 GATMTLNC
+806 
-814 YADAV
+814 
-819 TFTTQPNDGTS
+819 
-830 LNLNGTT
+830 T
-837 YTFKTTPGAA
+837 YTFKTTPAAANDVQIGADA
-847 HEVKI
+847 KT
-852 VAGDIEQTLK
+852 TLA
-862 NLCAAAGLSTD
+862 NLCAAAGL
-873 LVVQDGANWT
+873 VAGAGVS
-883 IKIDDT
+883 IIDDT
-889 VTSVSV
+889 LTLSNGKIVEINTG
-895 DTSGAT
+895 TSGAT
-901 VPQPFDT
+901 LTELVSAEGVMTLFAEAIGKTEYQQGATLTLTKYGANPFDAAT
-908 NGVGKVS
+908 GAAAMGGVTTVAEDMISSKSTDG
-915 NRKIVNQGFIATENT
+915 IGA
-930 EGVGGSLSIVG
+930 GLSVVG

-947 INQPENTGLLAIT
+947 VNQPENTGLLVLT

-1047 KYGSYTGVSVSENGV
+1047 KYGSYTGVSVSEDGI

>member
-85 GISGNGFFVTT
+85 AISGNGFFVTT

-416 KNTARVDFIGNKP
+416 KNTARVDFVSQKP
-429 NDYLNKS
+429 EDYLNKS
-436 VTIGTNTYKFSNKD
+436 VTIGSNTYNFSDTD
-450 AATSEGVVTVNISS
+450 AAKTEGIVTVNISS
-464 AIDRKTGTVNTVKLV
+464 AIDRRTGTVDTVKLV

-518 GNSASVTFQNTNLA
+518 GNSTSVTFRNTNLA
-532 AYVGQTIEIGDR
+532 AYVGQTIRIGDKA
-544 TNKLTETYEF
+544 NNLDKEF
-554 VDDPAMVSGTML
+554 EFTDNAGIVSGTML
-566 ANGNIAVNISGLT
+566 ANGNIAVNIADLT

-586 LPIAVMNELYQTI
+586 LPIAVMNALYQTI
-599 QTYYKNNSSI
+599 QTYYEKHESI
-609 ADLSNY
+609 ENLSNY
-615 FQVSGATLVSTGDYL
+615 FQVSGSTLVSTGDFL
-630 IVDGNDTTVK
+630 ATTANTDTTVNVNQQTLTFTGTDA
-640 ANQATLDLSTF
+640 ANFVGSTVGYDGKTYTF
-651 NKFKDYDGHGVVIK
+651 SKFKKTTGTQI
-665 DVTYR
+665 
-670 FTKFGETVAS
+670 
-680 PLVTVDITDA
+680 DITDV
-690 IESQIVTFKAN
+690 IQSQTLKFGTN
-701 PAANKTIVINGTTY
+701 PADGNSITI
-715 EFVNAGGTAT
+715 
-725 GTNTAVEI
+725 
-733 QGTLLATIEKLRDAA
+733 
-748 GLPANSVAQDG
+748 DG
-759 TDVKITLSDGDVTA
+759 K
-773 IDVKDIGTL
+773 
-782 DETVNAV
+782 
-789 KAMALL
+789 
-795 GEMSGHSDAVN
+795 
-806 GATMTLNC
+806 
-814 YADAV
+814 
-819 TFTTQPNDGTS
+819 
-830 LNLNGTT
+830 T
-837 YTFKTTPGAA
+837 YTFKTTPAAANDVQIGADA
-847 HEVKI
+847 KT
-852 VAGDIEQTLK
+852 TLA
-862 NLCAAAGLSTD
+862 NLCAAAGL
-873 LVVQDGANWT
+873 VAGAGVS
-883 IKIDDT
+883 IIDDT
-889 VTSVSV
+889 LTLSNGKIVEINTG
-895 DTSGAT
+895 TSGAT
-901 VPQPFDT
+901 LT
-908 NGVGKVS
+908 ELVS
-915 NRKIVNQGFIATENT
+915 A
-930 EGVGGSLSIVG
+930 EGVMTLFAEAIGKTEYQQGATLTLTKYGANPFNAATGAAAMGGVTTVAEDMISSKSTDGIGAGLSVVG

-947 INQPENTGLLAIT
+947 VNQPENTGLLVLT

>member
-85 GISGNGFFVTT
+85 AISGNGFFVTT

-416 KNTARVDFIGNKP
+416 KNTARVDFVSQKP
-429 NDYLNKS
+429 EDYLNKS
-436 VTIGTNTYKFSNKD
+436 VTIGSNTYNFSDTD
-450 AATSEGVVTVNISS
+450 AAKTEGIVTVNISS
-464 AIDRKTGTVNTVKLV
+464 AIDRRTGTVDTVKLV

-518 GNSASVTFQNTNLA
+518 GNSTSVTFRNTNLA
-532 AYVGQTIEIGDR
+532 AYVGQTIRIGDKA
-544 TNKLTETYEF
+544 NNLDKEF
-554 VDDPAMVSGTML
+554 EFTDNAGIVSGTML
-566 ANGNIAVNISGLT
+566 ANGNIAVNIADLT

-586 LPIAVMNELYQTI
+586 LPIAVMNALYQTI
-599 QTYYKNNSSI
+599 QTYYEKHESI
-609 ADLSNY
+609 ENLSNY
-615 FQVSGATLVSTGDYL
+615 FQVSGSTLVSTGDFL
-630 IVDGNDTTVK
+630 ATTANTDTTVNVNQQTLTFTGTDA
-640 ANQATLDLSTF
+640 ANFVGSTVGYDGKTYTF
-651 NKFKDYDGHGVVIK
+651 SKFKKTTGTQI
-665 DVTYR
+665 
-670 FTKFGETVAS
+670 
-680 PLVTVDITDA
+680 DITDA
-690 IESQIVTFKAN
+690 IQSQKLKFGAN
-701 PAANKTIVINGTTY
+701 PADGNSITI
-715 EFVNAGGTAT
+715 
-725 GTNTAVEI
+725 
-733 QGTLLATIEKLRDAA
+733 
-748 GLPANSVAQDG
+748 DG
-759 TDVKITLSDGDVTA
+759 K
-773 IDVKDIGTL
+773 
-782 DETVNAV
+782 
-789 KAMALL
+789 
-795 GEMSGHSDAVN
+795 
-806 GATMTLNC
+806 
-814 YADAV
+814 
-819 TFTTQPNDGTS
+819 
-830 LNLNGTT
+830 T
-837 YTFKTTPGAA
+837 YTFKTTPAAANDVQIGADA
-847 HEVKI
+847 KT
-852 VAGDIEQTLK
+852 TLA
-862 NLCAAAGLSTD
+862 NLCAAAGL
-873 LVVQDGANWT
+873 VAGAGVS
-883 IKIDDT
+883 IIDDT
-889 VTSVSV
+889 LTLSNGKIVEINTG
-895 DTSGAT
+895 TSGAT
-901 VPQPFDT
+901 LTELVSAEGVMTLFAEAIGKTEYQQGATLTLTKYGANPFDAAT
-908 NGVGKVS
+908 GAAAMGGVTTVAEDMISSKSTDG
-915 NRKIVNQGFIATENT
+915 IGA
-930 EGVGGSLSIVG
+930 GLSVVG

-947 INQPENTGLLAIT
+947 VNQPENTGLLVLT

-1091 LTGNIWIETTASGN
+1091 LTGNIWIETMASGN

>member
-416 KNTARVDFIGNKP
+416 KNTARVDFVSQKP
-429 NDYLNKS
+429 EDYLNKS
-436 VTIGTNTYKFSNKD
+436 VTIGSNTYNFSDTD
-450 AATSEGVVTVNISS
+450 AAKTEGIVTVNISS
-464 AIDRKTGTVNTVKLV
+464 AIDRRTGTVDTVKLV

-518 GNSASVTFQNTNLA
+518 GNSTSVTFRNTNLA
-532 AYVGQTIEIGDR
+532 AYVGQTIRIGDKA
-544 TNKLTETYEF
+544 NNLDKEF
-554 VDDPAMVSGTML
+554 EFTDNAGIVSGTML
-566 ANGNIAVNISGLT
+566 ANGNIAVNIADLT

-586 LPIAVMNELYQTI
+586 LPIAVMNALYQTI
-599 QTYYKNNSSI
+599 QTYYEKHDSI
-609 ADLSNY
+609 ENLSNY
-615 FQVSGATLVSTGDYL
+615 FQVSGSTLVSTGDFL
-630 IVDGNDTTVK
+630 ATTANTDTTVNVNQQTLTFTGTDA
-640 ANQATLDLSTF
+640 ANFVGSTVGYDGKTYTF
-651 NKFKDYDGHGVVIK
+651 SKFKKTTGTQI
-665 DVTYR
+665 
-670 FTKFGETVAS
+670 
-680 PLVTVDITDA
+680 DITDA
-690 IESQIVTFKAN
+690 IQSQKLKFGAN
-701 PAANKTIVINGTTY
+701 PADGNSITI
-715 EFVNAGGTAT
+715 
-725 GTNTAVEI
+725 
-733 QGTLLATIEKLRDAA
+733 
-748 GLPANSVAQDG
+748 DG
-759 TDVKITLSDGDVTA
+759 K
-773 IDVKDIGTL
+773 
-782 DETVNAV
+782 
-789 KAMALL
+789 
-795 GEMSGHSDAVN
+795 
-806 GATMTLNC
+806 
-814 YADAV
+814 
-819 TFTTQPNDGTS
+819 
-830 LNLNGTT
+830 T
-837 YTFKTTPGAA
+837 YTFKTTPAAANDVQIGADA
-847 HEVKI
+847 KT
-852 VAGDIEQTLK
+852 TLA
-862 NLCAAAGLSTD
+862 NLCAAAGL
-873 LVVQDGANWT
+873 VAGAGVSIINDT
-883 IKIDDT
+883 LTLSNGKIVEINT
-889 VTSVSV
+889 G
-895 DTSGAT
+895 TSGAT
-901 VPQPFDT
+901 LTELVSAEGVMTLFAEAIGKTEYQQGATLTLTKYGANPFDAAT
-908 NGVGKVS
+908 GAAAMGGVTTVAEDMISSKSTDG
-915 NRKIVNQGFIATENT
+915 IGA
-930 EGVGGSLSIVG
+930 GLSVVG

-947 INQPENTGLLAIT
+947 VNQPENTGLLVLT

>member
-85 GISGNGFFVTT
+85 AISGNGFFVTT

-346 KAIQANMP
+346 KEIQANMP

-416 KNTARVDFIGNKP
+416 KNTARVDFVSQKP
-429 NDYLNKS
+429 EDYLNKS
-436 VTIGTNTYKFSNKD
+436 VTIGSNTYNFSDTD
-450 AATSEGVVTVNISS
+450 AAKTEGIVTVNISS
-464 AIDRKTGTVNTVKLV
+464 AIDRRTGTVDTVKLV

-518 GNSASVTFQNTNLA
+518 GNSTSVTFRNTNLA
-532 AYVGQTIEIGDR
+532 AYVGQTIRIGDKA
-544 TNKLTETYEF
+544 NNLDKEF
-554 VDDPAMVSGTML
+554 EFTDNAGIVSGTML
-566 ANGNIAVNISGLT
+566 ANGNIAVNIADLT

-586 LPIAVMNELYQTI
+586 LPIAVMNALYQTI
-599 QTYYKNNSSI
+599 QTYYEKHESI
-609 ADLSNY
+609 ENLSNY
-615 FQVSGATLVSTGDYL
+615 FQVSGSTLVSTGDFLATTANTDKTVNVNQQTLTFTGTDAANFVGSTVGY
-630 IVDGNDTTVK
+630 DGKTY
-640 ANQATLDLSTF
+640 TF
-651 NKFKDYDGHGVVIK
+651 SKFKKTTGTQI
-665 DVTYR
+665 
-670 FTKFGETVAS
+670 
-680 PLVTVDITDA
+680 DITDA
-690 IESQIVTFKAN
+690 IQSQKLKFGAN
-701 PAANKTIVINGTTY
+701 PADGNSITI
-715 EFVNAGGTAT
+715 
-725 GTNTAVEI
+725 
-733 QGTLLATIEKLRDAA
+733 
-748 GLPANSVAQDG
+748 DG
-759 TDVKITLSDGDVTA
+759 K
-773 IDVKDIGTL
+773 
-782 DETVNAV
+782 
-789 KAMALL
+789 
-795 GEMSGHSDAVN
+795 
-806 GATMTLNC
+806 
-814 YADAV
+814 
-819 TFTTQPNDGTS
+819 
-830 LNLNGTT
+830 T
-837 YTFKTTPGAA
+837 YTFKTTPAAANDVQIGADA
-847 HEVKI
+847 KT
-852 VAGDIEQTLK
+852 TLA
-862 NLCAAAGLSTD
+862 NLCAAAGL
-873 LVVQDGANWT
+873 VAGAGVS
-883 IKIDDT
+883 IIDDT
-889 VTSVSV
+889 LTLSNGKIVEINTG
-895 DTSGAT
+895 TSGAT
-901 VPQPFDT
+901 LT
-908 NGVGKVS
+908 ELVS
-915 NRKIVNQGFIATENT
+915 A
-930 EGVGGSLSIVG
+930 EGVMTLFAEAIGKTEYQQGATLTLTKYGANPFNAATGAAAMGGVTTVAEDMISSKSTDGIGAGLSVVG

-947 INQPENTGLLAIT
+947 VNQPENTGLLVLT

>member
-416 KNTARVDFIGNKP
+416 KNTARVDFVSQKP
-429 NDYLNKS
+429 EDYLNKS
-436 VTIGTNTYKFSNKD
+436 VTIGSNTYNFSDTD
-450 AATSEGVVTVNISS
+450 AAKTEGIVTVNISS
-464 AIDRKTGTVNTVKLV
+464 AIDRRTGTVDTVKLV

-518 GNSASVTFQNTNLA
+518 GNSTSVTFRNTNLA
-532 AYVGQTIEIGDR
+532 AYVGQTIRIGDKA
-544 TNKLTETYEF
+544 NNLDKEF
-554 VDDPAMVSGTML
+554 EFTDNAGIVSGTML
-566 ANGNIAVNISGLT
+566 ANGNIAVNIADLT

-586 LPIAVMNELYQTI
+586 LPIAVMNALYQTI
-599 QTYYKNNSSI
+599 QTYYEKHDSI
-609 ADLSNY
+609 ENLSNY
-615 FQVSGATLVSTGDYL
+615 FQVSGSTLVSTGDFL
-630 IVDGNDTTVK
+630 ATTANTDTTVNVNQQTLTFTGTDA
-640 ANQATLDLSTF
+640 ANFVGSTVGYDRKTYTF
-651 NKFKDYDGHGVVIK
+651 SKFKKTTGTQI
-665 DVTYR
+665 
-670 FTKFGETVAS
+670 
-680 PLVTVDITDA
+680 DITDA
-690 IESQIVTFKAN
+690 IQSQKLKFGAN
-701 PAANKTIVINGTTY
+701 PADGNSITI
-715 EFVNAGGTAT
+715 
-725 GTNTAVEI
+725 
-733 QGTLLATIEKLRDAA
+733 
-748 GLPANSVAQDG
+748 DG
-759 TDVKITLSDGDVTA
+759 K
-773 IDVKDIGTL
+773 
-782 DETVNAV
+782 
-789 KAMALL
+789 
-795 GEMSGHSDAVN
+795 
-806 GATMTLNC
+806 
-814 YADAV
+814 
-819 TFTTQPNDGTS
+819 
-830 LNLNGTT
+830 T
-837 YTFKTTPGAA
+837 YTFKTTPAAANDVQIGADA
-847 HEVKI
+847 KT
-852 VAGDIEQTLK
+852 TLA
-862 NLCAAAGLSTD
+862 NLCAAAGL
-873 LVVQDGANWT
+873 VAGAGVS
-883 IKIDDT
+883 IIDDT
-889 VTSVSV
+889 LTLSNGKIVEINTG
-895 DTSGAT
+895 TSGAT
-901 VPQPFDT
+901 LTELVSAEGVMTLFAEAIGKTEYQQGATLTLTKYGANPFDAAT
-908 NGVGKVS
+908 GAAAMGGVTTVAEDMISSKSTDG
-915 NRKIVNQGFIATENT
+915 IGA
-930 EGVGGSLSIVG
+930 GLSVVG

-947 INQPENTGLLAIT
+947 VNQPENTGLLVLT

-1047 KYGSYTGVSVSENGV
+1047 KYGSYTGVSVSENGI